1 MKKKV
6 LTTTIATGLMAAG
19 VLTTQNPASAKADT
33 VPTGDNA
40 TSTNEVATQKSDAKT
55 IAQDNVNT
63 AQTNL
68 DKAKADTQNASD
80 SLQQAKVNETTSQK
94 AVDEQTGKVSDAQNN
109 VDKAQADV
117 TTAQNGLTAAQENAK
132 NATETNIQAAKDNV
146 ATQEQNVATAQ
157 DQAKQANDA
166 VTEQAN
172 KVADAQSNVDKA
184 QADVTT
190 AQNNVNAAQ
199 KTVDDAKAA
208 MDPANVQA
216 TVDAAN
222 KAEAQVNQDKQDVA
236 TAQNNLENAKAADA
250 TRQTNINNTK
260 KAVNTAQANVDFST
274 KQAQEMKDQ
283 LAGFQNLQTNAQKVV
298 NDLVSQN
305 SLPTFNFTNDQLN
318 LTKSLVEDLNHIITT
333 QSYGSNAADQSKYF
347 SAWKDS
353 MTIPGDSI
361 SDSELDNKFNSW
373 KDTNP
378 NDINEKID
386 MTNITSEQVQ
396 ELSLF
401 TAALLNQ
408 IRQQLG
414 IIEYTGTAKV
424 TVGTVDLALQVAQLS
439 SQKNAGWGHYIYA
452 LKQATY
458 DHGLS
463 SEPATDKDDY
473 TSGINFYGESAQ
485 SGTTNLSMT
494 MARAKEL
501 IANAISGMLFFDGY
515 SDMGHTVAILGLYNI
530 SKEYS
535 LGDRSEVLGVSLSS
549 PIKEKDNDFLAD
561 YTLHILEYDKFS
573 VDLNNRVH
581 KLNYSAEEDAKQ
593 VATKMAVEIANPYN
607 SEEHAKLLQEAQSNL
622 TVANEKLAQA
632 KKANDEAQAILTKN
646 ESLLKVANN
655 NLAKAQNVPVQTAT
669 AQKALT
675 DIQNKLAA
683 DTKTNEDA
691 QAKKEAALGDEAA
704 KQKVLDQANAN
715 LATAQKA
722 LTDAQAKQ
730 KAAENNLSAEK
741 AKLAS
746 LQQVSNAKT
755 QDVKAAQ
762 VALDDAKNK
771 LAALENA
778 PLLVK
783 AAEDKL
789 AAAQKALD
797 PVENVLVSEK
807 AKLSALKQ
815 DLADAQADVTT
826 AQKNYDEK
834 LAIQTKAQTDLDNAK
849 KVLQAIYDREAL
861 EAQIAAQEKAREEA
875 EKKAAEE
882 KAQAEK
888 NGYHV
893 DGNKVVDENGNQ
905 VSNWTVKN
913 GQIIDNKG
921 KVVSGLT
928 INKAGA
934 VVNKIGQQINS
945 KNVVD
950 NLQANKRTQAPVV
963 QSKVAGKTYVS
974 TVVAPEKAKANAL
987 PQTGEKESKTTLVGA
1002 ILVGLGS
1009 LVGLFGLGRKK
1020 EY

>member
-80 SLQQAKVNETTSQK
+80 SLQQAKVNETTAQK

-132 NATETNIQAAKDNV
+132 NATEANIQAAKDNV

-157 DQAKQANDA
+157 DQARQANDA

-172 KVADAQSNVDKA
+172 KVADAQKA
-184 QADVTT
+184 VNDAQNNTSA
-190 AQNNVNAAQ
+190 AQNNVNTAQ

-222 KAEAQVNQDKQDVA
+222 KAEAQVNQDKQNVA
-236 TAQNNLENAKAADA
+236 TAQTNLENAKTADA
-250 TRQTNINNTK
+250 TRQTNIDNAQ

-283 LAGFQNLQTNAQKVV
+283 LNKYQGIKDAAQKAVDGLNDKLANV
-298 NDLVSQN
+298 NTITISDVEAYKKAFNDWYTGSRRGENWTEEDKNFLNDFMN
-305 SLPTFNFTNDQLN
+305 SNTY
-318 LTKSLVEDLNHIITT
+318 K
-333 QSYGSNAADQSKYF
+333 GNAAD
-347 SAWKDS
+347 KDVVV
-353 MTIPGDSI
+353 
-361 SDSELDNKFNSW
+361 
-373 KDTNP
+373 
-378 NDINEKID
+378 DINHLTADQIK
-386 MTNITSEQVQ
+386 

-401 TAALLNQ
+401 SADLLNQ
-408 IRQQLG
+408 VRNQLG
-414 IIEYTGTAKV
+414 LPKVIVTEGSLKLAKDVTDNYVSDNWDKFDHDVDGISRAAEENGLLSGGNFYEDAIFSSDFSEASTMDDLKSILYTGIV
-424 TVGTVDLALQVAQLS
+424 TMIGGSGDEMLHA
-439 SQKNAGWGHYIYA
+439 AG
-452 LKQATY
+452 L
-458 DHGLS
+458 
-463 SEPATDKDDY
+463 
-473 TSGINFYGESAQ
+473 
-485 SGTTNLSMT
+485 
-494 MARAKEL
+494 
-501 IANAISGMLFFDGY
+501 
-515 SDMGHTVAILGLYNI
+515 
-530 SKEYS
+530 
-535 LGDRSEVLGVSLSS
+535 LGVDFGDDISTGKEQYFSAGTS
-549 PIKEKDNDFLAD
+549 MFPIKEDQMWITKMGHFFNVSKDYIRDSA
-561 YTLHILEYDKFS
+561 KFS
-573 VDLNNRVH
+573 TTEVPGTSTEDLVTQ
-581 KLNYSAEEDAKQ
+581 LNTAK
-593 VATKMAVEIANPYN
+593 
-607 SEEHAKLLQEAQSNL
+607 AKLASATDALNKAKDADTQAQQILAKNKAELTTAQDNL
-622 TVANEKLAQA
+622 T
-632 KKANDEAQAILTKN
+632 
-646 ESLLKVANN
+646 
-655 NLAKAQNVPVQTAT
+655 KAQNVPVQTAT

-675 DIQNKLAA
+675 DAQNKLAA
-683 DTKTNEDA
+683 DTKINEDA
-691 QAKKEAALGDEAA
+691 QAKKAAALGDEAA

-715 LATAQKA
+715 LVTAQKA
-722 LTDAQAKQ
+722 LTDAQNKQ
-730 KAAENNLSAEK
+730 KEAENNLSAEK

-746 LQQVSNAKT
+746 LQQVANEKA
-755 QDVKAAQ
+755 QAVKDAQ
-762 VALDDAKNK
+762 ATLDDAKNK

-797 PVENVLVSEK
+797 PLENTLVSEN

-815 DLADAQADVTT
+815 DLADAQVAVDQ
-826 AQKNYDEK
+826 AQKNYNEK
-834 LAIQTKAQTDLDNAK
+834 LATQTKAQTDLDNAK

-934 VVNKIGQQINS
+934 VVNKTGQQINS

-987 PQTGEKESKTTLVGA
+987 PQTGEKQSKTTLVGA

>member
-1 MKKKV
+1 MKNKV

-19 VLTTQNPASAKADT
+19 VLTTQNPANAKADT
-33 VPTGDNA
+33 VPTGGN
-40 TSTNEVATQKSDAKT
+40 TSTNEVATQESDAKT
-55 IAQDNVNT
+55 IAQNNVNT

-68 DKAKADTQNASD
+68 DKTKADTQSADD
-80 SLQQAKVNETTSQK
+80 SLQQAKANEAAAQK
-94 AVDEQTGKVSDAQNN
+94 AVDEQANKVSDAQSN
-109 VDKAQADV
+109 VDKAQNNV
-117 TTAQNGLTAAQENAK
+117 NTAQNELTTTQENAK

-146 ATQEQNVATAQ
+146 ATQEQNVVTAQ
-157 DQAKQANDA
+157 DQSKQANNA
-166 VTEQAN
+166 VTEQTS
-172 KVADAQSNVDKA
+172 KVSDAQQAVD
-184 QADVTT
+184 QAKNNTSV
-190 AQNNVNAAQ
+190 AQNNVNEAQ
-199 KTVDDAKAA
+199 KAVDGAKAA

-222 KAEAQVNQDKQDVA
+222 KAEAQVNKDKQDVA
-236 TAQNNLENAKAADA
+236 KAQTDLDNAIAADA
-250 TRQTNINNTK
+250 TRQTNIDNAQKT
-260 KAVNTAQANVDFST
+260 VDTAKSNVDFST
-274 KQAQEMKDQ
+274 KQAQEME
-283 LAGFQNLQTNAQKVV
+283 
-298 NDLVSQN
+298 
-305 SLPTFNFTNDQLN
+305 DQLN
-318 LTKSLVEDLNHIITT
+318 KYQGIKDAAQKEVDDLNDKLANVNTITINDVKAYKKAFNDWYT
-333 QSYGSNAADQSKYF
+333 GSKRGGNWTEEDKNFLNDFMSSNTYKGNAAD
-347 SAWKDS
+347 KD
-353 MTIPGDSI
+353 IVV
-361 SDSELDNKFNSW
+361 
-373 KDTNP
+373 
-378 NDINEKID
+378 DINHLTADQIK
-386 MTNITSEQVQ
+386 

-401 TAALLNQ
+401 SADLLNQ
-408 IRQQLG
+408 VRNQLG
-414 IIEYTGTAKV
+414 LPKVIVTEGSLKLAKDV
-424 TVGTVDLALQVAQLS
+424 TDNYVSDNWD
-439 SQKNAGWGHYIYA
+439 K
-452 LKQATY
+452 Y
-458 DHGLS
+458 DHDVEGISRAAKENGLL
-463 SEPATDKDDY
+463 T
-473 TSGINFYGESAQ
+473 GGNFYEDAIFSSAF
-485 SGTTNLSMT
+485 SEKSTMDDLKNILFTGIVSMIGGYGD
-494 MARAKEL
+494 E
-501 IANAISGMLFFDGY
+501 ML
-515 SDMGHTVAILGLYNI
+515 HAAGL
-530 SKEYS
+530 
-535 LGDRSEVLGVSLSS
+535 LGVNFGDDINTGKEQYFSAGTSMF
-549 PIKEKDNDFLAD
+549 PIKEDQMWVTKMGHFFNVSKDYINDSA
-561 YTLHILEYDKFS
+561 KFS
-573 VDLNNRVH
+573 TIEVPGTSTEDLVTQ
-581 KLNYSAEEDAKQ
+581 LNTAK
-593 VATKMAVEIANPYN
+593 
-607 SEEHAKLLQEAQSNL
+607 AKLSSAIDAFNKAKDANTQAQQILAKNKAELTTAQDNL
-622 TVANEKLAQA
+622 T
-632 KKANDEAQAILTKN
+632 
-646 ESLLKVANN
+646 
-655 NLAKAQNVPVQTAT
+655 KAQNVPVQTET
-669 AQKALT
+669 AQKSLT
-675 DIQNKLAA
+675 DAQNKLAA
-683 DTKTNEDA
+683 DTKINEDA
-691 QAKKEAALGDEAA
+691 QAKQKAALGDETA

-715 LATAQKA
+715 LTTAQKA

-746 LQQVSNAKT
+746 LQQVANEKT

-815 DLADAQADVTT
+815 DLTDAQADVAT

-834 LAIQTKAQTDLDNAK
+834 LAIQTKAQTDLDNTK

-934 VVNKIGQQINS
+934 VVNEAGQQINS

-950 NLQANKRTQAPVV
+950 NLQAKRTQAPVG

-974 TVVAPEKAKANAL
+974 TVVVPEKAEVNTL

>member
-1 MKKKV
+1 MKNKV

-19 VLTTQNPASAKADT
+19 VLTTQNPANAKADT
-33 VPTGDNA
+33 VPTGGN
-40 TSTNEVATQKSDAKT
+40 TSTNEVATQESDAKT
-55 IAQDNVNT
+55 IAQNNVNT

-68 DKAKADTQNASD
+68 DKTKADTQSADD
-80 SLQQAKVNETTSQK
+80 SLQQAKANEAAAQK
-94 AVDEQTGKVSDAQNN
+94 AVDEQANKVSDAQSN
-109 VDKAQADV
+109 VDKAQNNV
-117 TTAQNGLTAAQENAK
+117 NTAQNELTTAQENAK

-146 ATQEQNVATAQ
+146 ATQEQNVVTAQ
-157 DQAKQANDA
+157 DQSKQANNA
-166 VTEQAN
+166 VTEQTS
-172 KVADAQSNVDKA
+172 KVSDAQQAVDQAKNNTFVA
-184 QADVTT
+184 QI
-190 AQNNVNAAQ
+190 NVNEAQ
-199 KTVDDAKAA
+199 KAVDGAKAA

-222 KAEAQVNQDKQDVA
+222 KAEAQVNKDKQDVA
-236 TAQNNLENAKAADA
+236 KAQTDLDNAIAADA
-250 TRQTNINNTK
+250 TRQTNIDNAQKT
-260 KAVNTAQANVDFST
+260 VDTAKSNVDFST
-274 KQAQEMKDQ
+274 KQAQEME
-283 LAGFQNLQTNAQKVV
+283 
-298 NDLVSQN
+298 
-305 SLPTFNFTNDQLN
+305 DQLN
-318 LTKSLVEDLNHIITT
+318 KYQGIKDAAQKEVDDLNDKLANVNTITINDVKAYKKAFNDWYT
-333 QSYGSNAADQSKYF
+333 GSKRGVNWTEEDKNFLNDFMSSNTYKGNAAD
-347 SAWKDS
+347 KD
-353 MTIPGDSI
+353 IVV
-361 SDSELDNKFNSW
+361 
-373 KDTNP
+373 
-378 NDINEKID
+378 DINHLTADQIK
-386 MTNITSEQVQ
+386 

-401 TAALLNQ
+401 SADLLNQ
-408 IRQQLG
+408 VRNQLG
-414 IIEYTGTAKV
+414 LPKVIVTEGSLKLAKDV
-424 TVGTVDLALQVAQLS
+424 TDNYVSDNWD
-439 SQKNAGWGHYIYA
+439 K
-452 LKQATY
+452 Y
-458 DHGLS
+458 DHDVEGISRAAKENGLL
-463 SEPATDKDDY
+463 T
-473 TSGINFYGESAQ
+473 GGNFYEDAIFSSAF
-485 SGTTNLSMT
+485 SEKSTMDDLKNILFTGIVSMIGGYGD
-494 MARAKEL
+494 E
-501 IANAISGMLFFDGY
+501 ML
-515 SDMGHTVAILGLYNI
+515 HAAGL
-530 SKEYS
+530 
-535 LGDRSEVLGVSLSS
+535 LGVNFGDDINTGKEQYFSAGTSMF
-549 PIKEKDNDFLAD
+549 PIKEDQMWVTKMGHFFNVSKDYINDSA
-561 YTLHILEYDKFS
+561 KFS
-573 VDLNNRVH
+573 TTEVPGTSTEDLVTQ
-581 KLNYSAEEDAKQ
+581 LNTAK
-593 VATKMAVEIANPYN
+593 
-607 SEEHAKLLQEAQSNL
+607 AKLSSAIDAFNKAKDANTQAQQILAKNKAELTTAQDNL
-622 TVANEKLAQA
+622 T
-632 KKANDEAQAILTKN
+632 
-646 ESLLKVANN
+646 
-655 NLAKAQNVPVQTAT
+655 KAQNVPVQTET
-669 AQKALT
+669 AQKSLT
-675 DIQNKLAA
+675 DAQNKLAA
-683 DTKTNEDA
+683 DTKINEDA
-691 QAKKEAALGDEAA
+691 QAKQKAALGDETA

-746 LQQVSNAKT
+746 LQQVANEKT

-815 DLADAQADVTT
+815 DLTDAQADVAT

-834 LAIQTKAQTDLDNAK
+834 LAIQTKAQTDLDNTK

-934 VVNKIGQQINS
+934 VVNEAGQQINS

-950 NLQANKRTQAPVV
+950 NLQAKRTQAPVG

-974 TVVAPEKAKANAL
+974 TVVVPEKAEVNTL

>member
-1 MKKKV
+1 MKNKV

-19 VLTTQNPASAKADT
+19 VLTTQNPANAKADT
-33 VPTGDNA
+33 VPTGGN
-40 TSTNEVATQKSDAKT
+40 TSTNEVATQESDAKT
-55 IAQDNVNT
+55 IAQNNVNT

-68 DKAKADTQNASD
+68 DKTKADTQSADD
-80 SLQQAKVNETTSQK
+80 SLQQAKANEAAAQK
-94 AVDEQTGKVSDAQNN
+94 AVDEQANKVSDAQSN
-109 VDKAQADV
+109 VDKAQNNV
-117 TTAQNGLTAAQENAK
+117 NTAQNELTTAQENAK

-146 ATQEQNVATAQ
+146 ATQEQNVVTAQ
-157 DQAKQANDA
+157 DQSKQANNA
-166 VTEQAN
+166 VTEQTS
-172 KVADAQSNVDKA
+172 KVSDAQQAVDQAKNNTFVA
-184 QADVTT
+184 QI
-190 AQNNVNAAQ
+190 NVNEAQ
-199 KTVDDAKAA
+199 KAVDGAKAA

-222 KAEAQVNQDKQDVA
+222 KAEAQVNKDKQDVA
-236 TAQNNLENAKAADA
+236 KAQTDLDNAIAADA
-250 TRQTNINNTK
+250 TRQTNIDNAQKT
-260 KAVNTAQANVDFST
+260 VDTAKSNVDFST
-274 KQAQEMKDQ
+274 KQAQEME
-283 LAGFQNLQTNAQKVV
+283 
-298 NDLVSQN
+298 
-305 SLPTFNFTNDQLN
+305 DQLN
-318 LTKSLVEDLNHIITT
+318 KYQGIKDAAQKEVDDLNDKLANVNTITINDVKAYKKAFNDWYT
-333 QSYGSNAADQSKYF
+333 GSKRGVNWTEEDKNFLNDFMSSNTYKGNAAD
-347 SAWKDS
+347 KD
-353 MTIPGDSI
+353 IVV
-361 SDSELDNKFNSW
+361 
-373 KDTNP
+373 
-378 NDINEKID
+378 DINHLTADQIK
-386 MTNITSEQVQ
+386 

-401 TAALLNQ
+401 SADLLNQ
-408 IRQQLG
+408 VRNQLG
-414 IIEYTGTAKV
+414 LPKVIVTEGSLKLAKDV
-424 TVGTVDLALQVAQLS
+424 TDNYVSDNWD
-439 SQKNAGWGHYIYA
+439 K
-452 LKQATY
+452 Y
-458 DHGLS
+458 DHDVEGISRAAKENGLL
-463 SEPATDKDDY
+463 T
-473 TSGINFYGESAQ
+473 GGNFYEDAIFSSAF
-485 SGTTNLSMT
+485 SEKSTMDDLKNILFTGIVSMIGGYGD
-494 MARAKEL
+494 E
-501 IANAISGMLFFDGY
+501 ML
-515 SDMGHTVAILGLYNI
+515 HAAGL
-530 SKEYS
+530 
-535 LGDRSEVLGVSLSS
+535 LGVNFGDDINTGKEQYFSAGTSMF
-549 PIKEKDNDFLAD
+549 PIKEDQMWVTKMGHFFNVSKDYINDSA
-561 YTLHILEYDKFS
+561 KFS
-573 VDLNNRVH
+573 TTEVPGTSTEDLVTQ
-581 KLNYSAEEDAKQ
+581 LNTAK
-593 VATKMAVEIANPYN
+593 
-607 SEEHAKLLQEAQSNL
+607 AKLSSAIDAFNKAKDANTQAQQILAKNKAELTTAQDNL
-622 TVANEKLAQA
+622 T
-632 KKANDEAQAILTKN
+632 
-646 ESLLKVANN
+646 
-655 NLAKAQNVPVQTAT
+655 KAQNVPVQTET
-669 AQKALT
+669 AQKSLT
-675 DIQNKLAA
+675 DAQNKLAA
-683 DTKTNEDA
+683 DTKINEDA
-691 QAKKEAALGDEAA
+691 QAKQKAALGDETA

-746 LQQVSNAKT
+746 LQQVANEKT

-797 PVENVLVSEK
+797 PVENVLVSKK

-815 DLADAQADVTT
+815 DLTDAQADVAT

-834 LAIQTKAQTDLDNAK
+834 LAIQTKAQTDLDNTK

-934 VVNKIGQQINS
+934 VVNKAGQQINS

-950 NLQANKRTQAPVV
+950 NLQAKRTQAPVG

-974 TVVAPEKAKANAL
+974 TVVVPEKAEVNTL

>member
-1 MKKKV
+1 MLNQVRNQLGLPKV
-6 LTTTIATGLMAAG
+6 IVTEGSLKLAKDVTDNYVSDNWDKFDHDVDGISRAAEENGLLSGGNFYEDAIFSSDFSEASTMDDLKSILYTGIVTMIGGSGDEMLHAAGLLGVDFGDDISTGKEQYFSAGTSMFPIKEDQMWITKMGHFFNVSKDYIRDSAKFSTTEVPGTSTEDLVAQLNTTKTKLASATDALNKAKDADTQAQQILAKNKVELTT
-19 VLTTQNPASAKADT
+19 
-33 VPTGDNA
+33 
-40 TSTNEVATQKSDAKT
+40 
-55 IAQDNVNT
+55 AQDN
-63 AQTNL
+63 
-68 DKAKADTQNASD
+68 
-80 SLQQAKVNETTSQK
+80 
-94 AVDEQTGKVSDAQNN
+94 
-109 VDKAQADV
+109 
-117 TTAQNGLTAAQENAK
+117 LT
-132 NATETNIQAAKDNV
+132 
-146 ATQEQNVATAQ
+146 
-157 DQAKQANDA
+157 
-166 VTEQAN
+166 
-172 KVADAQSNVDKA
+172 
-184 QADVTT
+184 
-190 AQNNVNAAQ
+190 
-199 KTVDDAKAA
+199 
-208 MDPANVQA
+208 
-216 TVDAAN
+216 
-222 KAEAQVNQDKQDVA
+222 
-236 TAQNNLENAKAADA
+236 
-250 TRQTNINNTK
+250 
-260 KAVNTAQANVDFST
+260 
-274 KQAQEMKDQ
+274 
-283 LAGFQNLQTNAQKVV
+283 
-298 NDLVSQN
+298 
-305 SLPTFNFTNDQLN
+305 
-318 LTKSLVEDLNHIITT
+318 
-333 QSYGSNAADQSKYF
+333 
-347 SAWKDS
+347 
-353 MTIPGDSI
+353 
-361 SDSELDNKFNSW
+361 
-373 KDTNP
+373 
-378 NDINEKID
+378 
-386 MTNITSEQVQ
+386 
-396 ELSLF
+396 
-401 TAALLNQ
+401 
-408 IRQQLG
+408 
-414 IIEYTGTAKV
+414 
-424 TVGTVDLALQVAQLS
+424 
-439 SQKNAGWGHYIYA
+439 
-452 LKQATY
+452 
-458 DHGLS
+458 
-463 SEPATDKDDY
+463 
-473 TSGINFYGESAQ
+473 
-485 SGTTNLSMT
+485 
-494 MARAKEL
+494 
-501 IANAISGMLFFDGY
+501 
-515 SDMGHTVAILGLYNI
+515 
-530 SKEYS
+530 
-535 LGDRSEVLGVSLSS
+535 
-549 PIKEKDNDFLAD
+549 
-561 YTLHILEYDKFS
+561 
-573 VDLNNRVH
+573 
-581 KLNYSAEEDAKQ
+581 
-593 VATKMAVEIANPYN
+593 
-607 SEEHAKLLQEAQSNL
+607 
-622 TVANEKLAQA
+622 
-632 KKANDEAQAILTKN
+632 
-646 ESLLKVANN
+646 
-655 NLAKAQNVPVQTAT
+655 KAQNVPVQTET

-675 DIQNKLAA
+675 DAQNKLAT
-683 DTKTNEDA
+683 DTKINVDA

-741 AKLAS
+741 VKLAS
-746 LQQVSNAKT
+746 LQQVANEKT
-755 QDVKAAQ
+755 QDVKTAQ

-934 VVNKIGQQINS
+934 VVNKTGQQINS

>member
-19 VLTTQNPASAKADT
+19 VLTTQNPASAKADI

-80 SLQQAKVNETTSQK
+80 SLQKAKANETTAQK
-94 AVDEQTGKVSDAQNN
+94 AVDEQANKVADAQSN

-117 TTAQNGLTAAQENAK
+117 TTAQNELTTAQENAK

-184 QADVTT
+184 QADVTA

-250 TRQTNINNTK
+250 TRQTNIDNAK

-283 LAGFQNLQTNAQKVV
+283 LNKYQGIKDAAQKEVDGLNDKLANV
-298 NDLVSQN
+298 NTITISDVEAYKKAFNDWYTGSKRGENWTEEDKNFLNDFMN
-305 SLPTFNFTNDQLN
+305 SNTY
-318 LTKSLVEDLNHIITT
+318 K
-333 QSYGSNAADQSKYF
+333 GNAADKNI
-347 SAWKDS
+347 
-353 MTIPGDSI
+353 TV
-361 SDSELDNKFNSW
+361 
-373 KDTNP
+373 
-378 NDINEKID
+378 DINHLTADQIK
-386 MTNITSEQVQ
+386 

-401 TAALLNQ
+401 SADLLNQ
-408 IRQQLG
+408 VRNQLG
-414 IIEYTGTAKV
+414 LPKVIVTEGSLKLAKDVTDNYVSDNWDKFDHDVDGISRAAEENGLLSGGNFYEDAIFSSDFSEASTMDDLKSILYTGIV
-424 TVGTVDLALQVAQLS
+424 TMIGGSGDEMLHA
-439 SQKNAGWGHYIYA
+439 AG
-452 LKQATY
+452 L
-458 DHGLS
+458 
-463 SEPATDKDDY
+463 
-473 TSGINFYGESAQ
+473 
-485 SGTTNLSMT
+485 
-494 MARAKEL
+494 
-501 IANAISGMLFFDGY
+501 
-515 SDMGHTVAILGLYNI
+515 
-530 SKEYS
+530 
-535 LGDRSEVLGVSLSS
+535 LGVDFGDDISTGKEQYFSAGTS
-549 PIKEKDNDFLAD
+549 MFPIKEDQMWITKMGHFFNVSKDYIRDSA
-561 YTLHILEYDKFS
+561 KFS
-573 VDLNNRVH
+573 TTEVPGTSTEDLVTQ
-581 KLNYSAEEDAKQ
+581 LNT
-593 VATKMAVEIANPYN
+593 TK
-607 SEEHAKLLQEAQSNL
+607 AKLASATDALNKAKDADTQAQQILAKNKAELITAQDNL
-622 TVANEKLAQA
+622 T
-632 KKANDEAQAILTKN
+632 
-646 ESLLKVANN
+646 
-655 NLAKAQNVPVQTAT
+655 KAQNVPVQAAT
-669 AQKALT
+669 AQKVLT
-675 DIQNKLAA
+675 DAQNKLAT
-683 DTKTNEDA
+683 DTKINEDA

-741 AKLAS
+741 VKLAS
-746 LQQVSNAKT
+746 LQQVANEKT
-755 QDVKAAQ
+755 QDVKTAQ

-789 AAAQKALD
+789 AAAQKVLD

-815 DLADAQADVTT
+815 DLADAQADVTA

-934 VVNKIGQQINS
+934 VVNKTGQQINS

-974 TVVAPEKAKANAL
+974 TVVVPEKAKANAL

>member
-6 LTTTIATGLMAAG
+6 LTTTIATGLIAAG

-33 VPTGDNA
+33 VPTGDND

-80 SLQQAKVNETTSQK
+80 SLQQAKVNETTAQK

-132 NATETNIQAAKDNV
+132 NATEANIQAAKDNV

-157 DQAKQANDA
+157 DQARQANDA

-172 KVADAQSNVDKA
+172 KVADAQKAVNDAQKNTSAA

-190 AQNNVNAAQ
+190 AQ
-199 KTVDDAKAA
+199 KTVDDTKAA

-222 KAEAQVNQDKQDVA
+222 KAEAQVNQDKQNVA
-236 TAQNNLENAKAADA
+236 TAQNNLDNAKAADA
-250 TRQTNINNTK
+250 TRQTNIDNAQ

-283 LAGFQNLQTNAQKVV
+283 FNKYQGIKDAAQKEVDGLNDKLSNV
-298 NDLVSQN
+298 NTITISDVEAYKKAFNDWYTGSKRGENWTEEDKNFLNDFMN
-305 SLPTFNFTNDQLN
+305 SNTY
-318 LTKSLVEDLNHIITT
+318 K
-333 QSYGSNAADQSKYF
+333 GNAADKNI
-347 SAWKDS
+347 
-353 MTIPGDSI
+353 TV
-361 SDSELDNKFNSW
+361 
-373 KDTNP
+373 
-378 NDINEKID
+378 DINHLTADQIK
-386 MTNITSEQVQ
+386 

-401 TAALLNQ
+401 SADLLNQ
-408 IRQQLG
+408 VRNQLG
-414 IIEYTGTAKV
+414 LPKVIVTEGSLKLAKDVTDNYVSDNWDKFDHDVDGISRAAAENGLLSGGNFYEDAIFSSDFSEASTMDDLKSILYTGIV
-424 TVGTVDLALQVAQLS
+424 TMIGGSGDEMLHA
-439 SQKNAGWGHYIYA
+439 AG
-452 LKQATY
+452 L
-458 DHGLS
+458 
-463 SEPATDKDDY
+463 
-473 TSGINFYGESAQ
+473 
-485 SGTTNLSMT
+485 
-494 MARAKEL
+494 
-501 IANAISGMLFFDGY
+501 
-515 SDMGHTVAILGLYNI
+515 
-530 SKEYS
+530 
-535 LGDRSEVLGVSLSS
+535 LGVDFGDDISTGKEQYFSAGTS
-549 PIKEKDNDFLAD
+549 MFPIKEDQMWITKMGHFFNVSKDYIRDSA
-561 YTLHILEYDKFS
+561 KFS
-573 VDLNNRVH
+573 TTEVPGTSTEDLVTQ
-581 KLNYSAEEDAKQ
+581 LNTAK
-593 VATKMAVEIANPYN
+593 
-607 SEEHAKLLQEAQSNL
+607 AKLASATDALNKAKDADTQAQQILAKNKVELTTAQDNL
-622 TVANEKLAQA
+622 T
-632 KKANDEAQAILTKN
+632 
-646 ESLLKVANN
+646 
-655 NLAKAQNVPVQTAT
+655 KAQNVPVQTAT
-669 AQKALT
+669 AQRALA
-675 DIQNKLAA
+675 DAQNKLAA
-683 DTKTNEDA
+683 DTKINEDA

-715 LATAQKA
+715 LVTAQKA
-722 LTDAQAKQ
+722 LTDAQNKQ
-730 KAAENNLSAEK
+730 KEAENTLSAEK
-741 AKLAS
+741 SKLAS
-746 LQQVSNAKT
+746 LQQVANEKEQA
-755 QDVKAAQ
+755 VKDAQ
-762 VALDDAKNK
+762 ATLDDAKNK
-771 LAALENA
+771 LEALENA

-789 AAAQKALD
+789 AAAQKILD
-797 PVENVLVSEK
+797 PLENTLVSEN

-815 DLADAQADVTT
+815 DLADAQAAVDQ

-834 LAIQTKAQTDLDNAK
+834 SAIQTKAQTDLDNAK

-934 VVNKIGQQINS
+934 VVNKAGQQINS

-950 NLQANKRTQAPVV
+950 NLQAKRTQAPVV
-963 QSKVAGKTYVS
+963 QAKVAGKTFVS
-974 TVVAPEKAKANAL
+974 TVVVPEKAKENAL
-987 PQTGEKESKTTLVGA
+987 PQTGEKENKVTLVGA

>member
-1 MKKKV
+1 MKNKV

-19 VLTTQNPASAKADT
+19 VLTTQNPANAKADT
-33 VPTGDNA
+33 VPTGGN
-40 TSTNEVATQKSDAKT
+40 TSTNEVATQESDAKT
-55 IAQDNVNT
+55 IAQNNVNT

-68 DKAKADTQNASD
+68 DKTKADTQSADD
-80 SLQQAKVNETTSQK
+80 SLQQAKANEAAAQK
-94 AVDEQTGKVSDAQNN
+94 AVDEQANKVSDAQSN
-109 VDKAQADV
+109 VDKAQNNV
-117 TTAQNGLTAAQENAK
+117 NTAQNELTTAQENAK

-146 ATQEQNVATAQ
+146 ATQEQNVVTAQ
-157 DQAKQANDA
+157 DQSKQANNA
-166 VTEQAN
+166 VTEQTS
-172 KVADAQSNVDKA
+172 KVSDAQQAVDQAKNNTFVA
-184 QADVTT
+184 QI
-190 AQNNVNAAQ
+190 NVNEAQ
-199 KTVDDAKAA
+199 KAVDGAKAA

-222 KAEAQVNQDKQDVA
+222 KAEAQVNKDKQDVA
-236 TAQNNLENAKAADA
+236 KAQTDLDNAIAADA
-250 TRQTNINNTK
+250 TRQTNIDNAQKTVDTTK
-260 KAVNTAQANVDFST
+260 SNVDFST
-274 KQAQEMKDQ
+274 KQAQEME
-283 LAGFQNLQTNAQKVV
+283 
-298 NDLVSQN
+298 
-305 SLPTFNFTNDQLN
+305 DQLN
-318 LTKSLVEDLNHIITT
+318 KYQGIKDAAQKEVDDLNDKLANVNTITINDVKAYKKAFNDWYT
-333 QSYGSNAADQSKYF
+333 GSKRGVNWTEEDKNFLNDFMSSNTYKGNAAD
-347 SAWKDS
+347 KD
-353 MTIPGDSI
+353 IVV
-361 SDSELDNKFNSW
+361 
-373 KDTNP
+373 
-378 NDINEKID
+378 DINHLTADQIK
-386 MTNITSEQVQ
+386 

-401 TAALLNQ
+401 SADLLNQ
-408 IRQQLG
+408 VRNQLG
-414 IIEYTGTAKV
+414 LPKVIVTEGSLKLAKDV
-424 TVGTVDLALQVAQLS
+424 TDNYVSDNWD
-439 SQKNAGWGHYIYA
+439 K
-452 LKQATY
+452 Y
-458 DHGLS
+458 DHDVEGISRAAKENGLL
-463 SEPATDKDDY
+463 T
-473 TSGINFYGESAQ
+473 GGNFYEDAIFSSAF
-485 SGTTNLSMT
+485 SEKSTMDDLKNILFTGIVSMIGGYGD
-494 MARAKEL
+494 E
-501 IANAISGMLFFDGY
+501 ML
-515 SDMGHTVAILGLYNI
+515 HAAGL
-530 SKEYS
+530 
-535 LGDRSEVLGVSLSS
+535 LGVNFGDDINTGKEQYFSAGTSMF
-549 PIKEKDNDFLAD
+549 PIKEDQMWVTKMGHFFNVSKDYINDSA
-561 YTLHILEYDKFS
+561 KFS
-573 VDLNNRVH
+573 TTEVPGTSTEDLVTQ
-581 KLNYSAEEDAKQ
+581 LNTAK
-593 VATKMAVEIANPYN
+593 
-607 SEEHAKLLQEAQSNL
+607 AKLSSAIDAFNKAKDANTQAQQILAKNKAELTTAQDNL
-622 TVANEKLAQA
+622 T
-632 KKANDEAQAILTKN
+632 
-646 ESLLKVANN
+646 
-655 NLAKAQNVPVQTAT
+655 KAQNVPVQTET
-669 AQKALT
+669 AQKSLT
-675 DIQNKLAA
+675 DAQNKLAA
-683 DTKTNEDA
+683 DTKINEDA
-691 QAKKEAALGDEAA
+691 QAKQKAALGDETA

-746 LQQVSNAKT
+746 LQQVANEKT

-815 DLADAQADVTT
+815 DLTDAQADVAT

-834 LAIQTKAQTDLDNAK
+834 LAIQTKAQTDLDNTK

-934 VVNKIGQQINS
+934 VVNEAGQQINS

-950 NLQANKRTQAPVV
+950 NLQAKRTQAPVG

-974 TVVAPEKAKANAL
+974 TVVVPEKAEVNTL

>member
-68 DKAKADTQNASD
+68 DKSKADTQNASD
-80 SLQQAKVNETTSQK
+80 SLQQAKVNETTAQK

-117 TTAQNGLTAAQENAK
+117 TTAQNGLTVAQENAK

-166 VTEQAN
+166 VTEQTN
-172 KVADAQSNVDKA
+172 KVADAQKA
-184 QADVTT
+184 VNDAQKNTSE

-199 KTVDDAKAA
+199 KTVYDAKAA
-208 MDPANVQA
+208 MNPANVQA

-222 KAEAQVNQDKQDVA
+222 KAEAQVNQDKQNVA

-250 TRQTNINNTK
+250 TRQTNIDNAQ
-260 KAVNTAQANVDFST
+260 KAVDTAQANVEFST

-283 LAGFQNLQTNAQKVV
+283 LNKYQGIKDAAQKEVDGLNDKLSNV
-298 NDLVSQN
+298 NIIELPKGYTKEAYRAWNEANYKKYIGTATAEDLQAIKNWEDITSQEVNNSYKHNKIDEDNKILNGDIHNLTQSQLEELATFTASLLNPLRKQIGSIPLEVSKGSVEIAQDVAKKYEQDN
-305 SLPTFNFTNDQLN
+305 WTAWGNVKDSTFKGHDINGLVEVANKYNFQDIGENLGGNALMYGSDNMDQLKEYTYVILVDMLLHDGDSNWGHARAALGLLNNADSYGGDDEQVDHAYIGVSFDNIPGALMGSQEHFNFMYTPYGYVLNEDNTARISTN
-318 LTKSLVEDLNHIITT
+318 E
-333 QSYGSNAADQSKYF
+333 
-347 SAWKDS
+347 
-353 MTIPGDSI
+353 
-361 SDSELDNKFNSW
+361 KFN
-373 KDTNP
+373 
-378 NDINEKID
+378 
-386 MTNITSEQVQ
+386 
-396 ELSLF
+396 
-401 TAALLNQ
+401 
-408 IRQQLG
+408 
-414 IIEYTGTAKV
+414 
-424 TVGTVDLALQVAQLS
+424 
-439 SQKNAGWGHYIYA
+439 
-452 LKQATY
+452 AT
-458 DHGLS
+458 
-463 SEPATDKDDY
+463 P
-473 TSGINFYGESAQ
+473 
-485 SGTTNLSMT
+485 
-494 MARAKEL
+494 
-501 IANAISGMLFFDGY
+501 
-515 SDMGHTVAILGLYNI
+515 VAIL
-530 SKEYS
+530 STE
-535 LGDRSEVLGVSLSS
+535 
-549 PIKEKDNDFLAD
+549 
-561 YTLHILEYDKFS
+561 
-573 VDLNNRVH
+573 DLVTQ
-581 KLNYSAEEDAKQ
+581 LNTAK
-593 VATKMAVEIANPYN
+593 
-607 SEEHAKLLQEAQSNL
+607 AKLASATDALNKAKDADTQAQ
-622 TVANEKLAQA
+622 Q
-632 KKANDEAQAILTKN
+632 ILTKN
-646 ESLLKVANN
+646 KAELTTAQD
-655 NLAKAQNVPVQTAT
+655 NLTKAQNVPVQTAT

-675 DIQNKLAA
+675 DAQNKLAA
-683 DTKTNEDA
+683 DTKINEDA
-691 QAKKEAALGDEAA
+691 QAKKEAALGDEAD
-704 KQKVLDQANAN
+704 KQKVLDQAKAN
-715 LATAQKA
+715 LSTAQKA

-730 KAAENNLSAEK
+730 KAAENSLSAEK

-746 LQQVSNAKT
+746 LQQVANEKT

-762 VALDDAKNK
+762 VALDDVKNK

-875 EKKAAEE
+875 EKKAAAE

-905 VSNWTVKN
+905 VANWTVKN

-934 VVNKIGQQINS
+934 VVNKTGQQINS

-950 NLQANKRTQAPVV
+950 NLQFKRTQAPVV

-974 TVVAPEKAKANAL
+974 TVVAPEKAKTNAL

>member
-1 MKKKV
+1 MKNKV

-19 VLTTQNPASAKADT
+19 VLTTQNPANAKADT
-33 VPTGDNA
+33 VPTGGN
-40 TSTNEVATQKSDAKT
+40 TSTNEVATQESDAKT
-55 IAQDNVNT
+55 IAQNNVNT

-68 DKAKADTQNASD
+68 DKTKADTQSADD
-80 SLQQAKVNETTSQK
+80 SLQQAKANEAAAQK
-94 AVDEQTGKVSDAQNN
+94 AVDEQANKVSDAQSN
-109 VDKAQADV
+109 VDKAQNNV
-117 TTAQNGLTAAQENAK
+117 NTAQNELTTAQENAK

-146 ATQEQNVATAQ
+146 ATQEQNVVTAQ
-157 DQAKQANDA
+157 DQSKQANNA
-166 VTEQAN
+166 VTEQTS
-172 KVADAQSNVDKA
+172 KVSDAQQAVD
-184 QADVTT
+184 QAKNNTSV
-190 AQNNVNAAQ
+190 AQNNVNEAQ
-199 KTVDDAKAA
+199 KAVDGAKAA

-222 KAEAQVNQDKQDVA
+222 KAEAQVNKDKQDVA
-236 TAQNNLENAKAADA
+236 KAQTDLDNAIAADA
-250 TRQTNINNTK
+250 TRQTNIDNAQKT
-260 KAVNTAQANVDFST
+260 VDTAKSNVDFST
-274 KQAQEMKDQ
+274 KQAQEME
-283 LAGFQNLQTNAQKVV
+283 
-298 NDLVSQN
+298 
-305 SLPTFNFTNDQLN
+305 DQLN
-318 LTKSLVEDLNHIITT
+318 KYQGIKDAAQKEVDDLNDKLANVNTITINDVKAYKKAFNDWYT
-333 QSYGSNAADQSKYF
+333 GSKRGGNWTEEDKNFLNDFMSSNTYKGNAAD
-347 SAWKDS
+347 KD
-353 MTIPGDSI
+353 IVV
-361 SDSELDNKFNSW
+361 
-373 KDTNP
+373 
-378 NDINEKID
+378 DINHLTADQIK
-386 MTNITSEQVQ
+386 

-401 TAALLNQ
+401 SADLLNQ
-408 IRQQLG
+408 VRNQLG
-414 IIEYTGTAKV
+414 LPKVIVTEGSLKLAKDV
-424 TVGTVDLALQVAQLS
+424 TDNYVSDNWD
-439 SQKNAGWGHYIYA
+439 K
-452 LKQATY
+452 Y
-458 DHGLS
+458 DHDVEGISRAAKENGLL
-463 SEPATDKDDY
+463 T
-473 TSGINFYGESAQ
+473 GGNFYEDAIFSSAF
-485 SGTTNLSMT
+485 SEKSTMDDLKNILFTGIVSMIGGYGD
-494 MARAKEL
+494 E
-501 IANAISGMLFFDGY
+501 ML
-515 SDMGHTVAILGLYNI
+515 HAAGL
-530 SKEYS
+530 
-535 LGDRSEVLGVSLSS
+535 LGVNFGDDINTGKEQYFSAGTSMF
-549 PIKEKDNDFLAD
+549 PIKEDQMWVTKMGHFFNVSKDYINDSA
-561 YTLHILEYDKFS
+561 KFS
-573 VDLNNRVH
+573 TTEVPGTSTENLVTQLNT
-581 KLNYSAEEDAKQ
+581 AK
-593 VATKMAVEIANPYN
+593 
-607 SEEHAKLLQEAQSNL
+607 AKLSSAIDAFNKAKDANTQAQQILAKNKAELTTAQDNL
-622 TVANEKLAQA
+622 T
-632 KKANDEAQAILTKN
+632 
-646 ESLLKVANN
+646 
-655 NLAKAQNVPVQTAT
+655 KAQNVPVQTET
-669 AQKALT
+669 AQKSLT
-675 DIQNKLAA
+675 DAQNKLAA
-683 DTKTNEDA
+683 DTKINEDA
-691 QAKKEAALGDEAA
+691 QAKQKAALGDETA

-746 LQQVSNAKT
+746 LQQVANEKT

-815 DLADAQADVTT
+815 DLTDAQADVAT

-834 LAIQTKAQTDLDNAK
+834 LAIQTKAQTDLDNTK

-934 VVNKIGQQINS
+934 VVNEAGQQINS

-950 NLQANKRTQAPVV
+950 NLQAKRTQAPVG

-974 TVVAPEKAKANAL
+974 TVVVPEKAEVNTL

>member
-1 MKKKV
+1 MKNKV

-33 VPTGDNA
+33 VPTGDNT
-40 TSTNEVATQKSDAKT
+40 TSNEVATQKSDAKT

-68 DKAKADTQNASD
+68 DKSKADTQNTSD
-80 SLQQAKVNETTSQK
+80 SLQQAKANETTAQK
-94 AVDEQTGKVSDAQNN
+94 AVDEQANKVSEAQNN

-117 TTAQNGLTAAQENAK
+117 TTAQNELIAAQENAK
-132 NATETNIQAAKDNV
+132 NATEANIQAAKDNV

-166 VTEQAN
+166 VTEQTN
-172 KVADAQSNVDKA
+172 KVADAQKVVNDAQNNTSSAQNNVDKA
-184 QADVTT
+184 QKA
-190 AQNNVNAAQ
+190 VN
-199 KTVDDAKAA
+199 DAKSA
-208 MDPANVQA
+208 MDPANVQS

-236 TAQNNLENAKAADA
+236 KAQTNLDNAKAADA
-250 TRQTNINNTK
+250 TRQTNIDNAQ
-260 KAVNTAQANVDFST
+260 KAVDTAKSNVDFST

-283 LAGFQNLQTNAQKVV
+283 LNKYQGIKDAAQKAVDGLNDKLANV
-298 NDLVSQN
+298 NTITISDVEAYKKAFNDWYTGSRRGENWTEEDKNFLNDFMN
-305 SLPTFNFTNDQLN
+305 SNTY
-318 LTKSLVEDLNHIITT
+318 K
-333 QSYGSNAADQSKYF
+333 GNAADKNI
-347 SAWKDS
+347 
-353 MTIPGDSI
+353 TV
-361 SDSELDNKFNSW
+361 
-373 KDTNP
+373 
-378 NDINEKID
+378 DINHLTADQIK
-386 MTNITSEQVQ
+386 

-401 TAALLNQ
+401 SADLLNQ
-408 IRQQLG
+408 VRNQLG
-414 IIEYTGTAKV
+414 LPKVIVTEGSLKLAKDVTDNYVSDNWDKFDHDVDGISRAAEENGLLSGGNFYEDAIFSSDFSEASTMDDLKSILYTGIV
-424 TVGTVDLALQVAQLS
+424 TMIGGSGDEMLHA
-439 SQKNAGWGHYIYA
+439 AG
-452 LKQATY
+452 L
-458 DHGLS
+458 
-463 SEPATDKDDY
+463 
-473 TSGINFYGESAQ
+473 
-485 SGTTNLSMT
+485 
-494 MARAKEL
+494 
-501 IANAISGMLFFDGY
+501 
-515 SDMGHTVAILGLYNI
+515 
-530 SKEYS
+530 
-535 LGDRSEVLGVSLSS
+535 LGVDFGDDISTGKEQYFSAGTS
-549 PIKEKDNDFLAD
+549 MFPIKEDQMWITKMGHFFNVSKDYIRDSA
-561 YTLHILEYDKFS
+561 KFS
-573 VDLNNRVH
+573 TTEVPGTSTEDLVTQ
-581 KLNYSAEEDAKQ
+581 LNTAK
-593 VATKMAVEIANPYN
+593 
-607 SEEHAKLLQEAQSNL
+607 AKLASATDALNKAKDADTQAQQILAKNKAELTTAQDNL
-622 TVANEKLAQA
+622 T
-632 KKANDEAQAILTKN
+632 
-646 ESLLKVANN
+646 
-655 NLAKAQNVPVQTAT
+655 KAQNVPVQTAT

-675 DIQNKLAA
+675 DAQNKLAA
-683 DTKTNEDA
+683 DTKINEDA
-691 QAKKEAALGDEAA
+691 QAKKAAALGDEAA

-715 LATAQKA
+715 LVTAQKA
-722 LTDAQAKQ
+722 LTDAQNKQ
-730 KAAENNLSAEK
+730 KEAENNLSAEK

-746 LQQVSNAKT
+746 LQQVANEKA
-755 QDVKAAQ
+755 QAVKDAQ
-762 VALDDAKNK
+762 ATLDDAKNK

-797 PVENVLVSEK
+797 PLENTLVSEN

-815 DLADAQADVTT
+815 DLADAQVAVDQ
-826 AQKNYDEK
+826 AQKNYNEK
-834 LAIQTKAQTDLDNAK
+834 LATQTKAQTDLDNAK

-934 VVNKIGQQINS
+934 VVNKTGQQINS

-987 PQTGEKESKTTLVGA
+987 PQTGEKQSKTTLVGA

>member
-33 VPTGDNA
+33 VPTGDNT
-40 TSTNEVATQKSDAKT
+40 TSTTNEVATQKSDAKT

-80 SLQQAKVNETTSQK
+80 SLQKAKANETTAQK
-94 AVDEQTGKVSDAQNN
+94 AVDEQTNKVADAQSNI
-109 VDKAQADV
+109 DKAQADV
-117 TTAQNGLTAAQENAK
+117 TTAQNELTAAQENAK

-166 VTEQAN
+166 VTEQTN
-172 KVADAQSNVDKA
+172 KVADAQSNIDKA

-236 TAQNNLENAKAADA
+236 TAQTNLENAKAADA
-250 TRQTNINNTK
+250 TRQTNIDNAQ

-283 LAGFQNLQTNAQKVV
+283 LNKYQGIKDAAQKEVDGLNDKLANV
-298 NDLVSQN
+298 NTITISDVEAYKKAFNDWYTGSKRGENWTEEDKNFLNDFMN
-305 SLPTFNFTNDQLN
+305 SNTY
-318 LTKSLVEDLNHIITT
+318 K
-333 QSYGSNAADQSKYF
+333 GNAADKNI
-347 SAWKDS
+347 
-353 MTIPGDSI
+353 TV
-361 SDSELDNKFNSW
+361 
-373 KDTNP
+373 
-378 NDINEKID
+378 DINHLTADQIK
-386 MTNITSEQVQ
+386 

-401 TAALLNQ
+401 SADLLNQ
-408 IRQQLG
+408 VRNQLG
-414 IIEYTGTAKV
+414 LPKVIVTEGSLKLAKDVTDNYVSDNWDKFDHDVDGISRAAEENGLLSGGNFYEDAIFSSDFSEASTMDDLKSILYTGIV
-424 TVGTVDLALQVAQLS
+424 TMIGGSGDEMLHA
-439 SQKNAGWGHYIYA
+439 AG
-452 LKQATY
+452 L
-458 DHGLS
+458 
-463 SEPATDKDDY
+463 
-473 TSGINFYGESAQ
+473 
-485 SGTTNLSMT
+485 
-494 MARAKEL
+494 
-501 IANAISGMLFFDGY
+501 
-515 SDMGHTVAILGLYNI
+515 
-530 SKEYS
+530 
-535 LGDRSEVLGVSLSS
+535 LGVDFGDDISTGKEQYFSAGTS
-549 PIKEKDNDFLAD
+549 MFPIKEDQMWITKMGHFFNVSKDYIRDSA
-561 YTLHILEYDKFS
+561 KFS
-573 VDLNNRVH
+573 TTEVPGTSTEDLVTQ
-581 KLNYSAEEDAKQ
+581 LNT
-593 VATKMAVEIANPYN
+593 TK
-607 SEEHAKLLQEAQSNL
+607 AKLASATDALNKAKDADTQAQQILAKNKAELITAQDNL
-622 TVANEKLAQA
+622 TK
-632 KKANDEAQAILTKN
+632 T
-646 ESLLKVANN
+646 
-655 NLAKAQNVPVQTAT
+655 QNVPVQTET

-675 DIQNKLAA
+675 DAQNKLAT
-683 DTKTNEDA
+683 DTKINEDA

-704 KQKVLDQANAN
+704 KRKVLDQANAN

-741 AKLAS
+741 VKLAS
-746 LQQVSNAKT
+746 LQQVANEKT
-755 QDVKAAQ
+755 QDVKTAQ
-762 VALDDAKNK
+762 VALDDVKNK

-778 PLLVK
+778 PLLLK

-789 AAAQKALD
+789 AAAQKVLD

-934 VVNKIGQQINS
+934 VVNKTGQQINS

-987 PQTGEKESKTTLVGA
+987 PQTGEKQSKTTLVGA

>member
-1 MKKKV
+1 MKNKV

-33 VPTGDNA
+33 VPTGDNT
-40 TSTNEVATQKSDAKT
+40 TSNEVATQKSDAKT

-68 DKAKADTQNASD
+68 DKSKADTQNTSD
-80 SLQQAKVNETTSQK
+80 SLQQAKANETTAQK
-94 AVDEQTGKVSDAQNN
+94 AVDEQANKVSEAQNN

-117 TTAQNGLTAAQENAK
+117 TTAQNELIAAQENAK
-132 NATETNIQAAKDNV
+132 NATEANIQAAKDNV

-166 VTEQAN
+166 VTEQTN
-172 KVADAQSNVDKA
+172 KVADAQKVVNDAQNNTSSAQNNVDKA
-184 QADVTT
+184 QKA
-190 AQNNVNAAQ
+190 VN
-199 KTVDDAKAA
+199 DAKSA
-208 MDPANVQA
+208 MDPANVQS

-236 TAQNNLENAKAADA
+236 KAQTNLDNAKAADA
-250 TRQTNINNTK
+250 TRQTNIDNAQ
-260 KAVNTAQANVDFST
+260 KAVDTAKSNVDFST

-283 LAGFQNLQTNAQKVV
+283 LNKYQGIKDAAQKEVDGLNDKLANV
-298 NDLVSQN
+298 NTITISDVEAYKKAFNDWYTGSRRGENWTEEDKNFLNDFMN
-305 SLPTFNFTNDQLN
+305 SNTY
-318 LTKSLVEDLNHIITT
+318 K
-333 QSYGSNAADQSKYF
+333 GNAAD
-347 SAWKDS
+347 KDVVV
-353 MTIPGDSI
+353 
-361 SDSELDNKFNSW
+361 
-373 KDTNP
+373 
-378 NDINEKID
+378 DINHLTADQIK
-386 MTNITSEQVQ
+386 

-401 TAALLNQ
+401 SADLLNQ
-408 IRQQLG
+408 VRNQLG
-414 IIEYTGTAKV
+414 LPKVIVTEGSLKLAKDVTDNYVSDNWDKFDHDVDGISRAAEENGLLSGGNFYEDAIFSSDFSEASTMDDLKSILYTGIV
-424 TVGTVDLALQVAQLS
+424 TMIGGSGDEMLHA
-439 SQKNAGWGHYIYA
+439 AG
-452 LKQATY
+452 L
-458 DHGLS
+458 
-463 SEPATDKDDY
+463 
-473 TSGINFYGESAQ
+473 
-485 SGTTNLSMT
+485 
-494 MARAKEL
+494 
-501 IANAISGMLFFDGY
+501 
-515 SDMGHTVAILGLYNI
+515 
-530 SKEYS
+530 
-535 LGDRSEVLGVSLSS
+535 LGVDFGDDISTGKEQYFSAGTS
-549 PIKEKDNDFLAD
+549 MFPIKEDQMWITKMGHFFNVSKDYIRDSA
-561 YTLHILEYDKFS
+561 KFS
-573 VDLNNRVH
+573 TTEVPGTSTEDLVTQ
-581 KLNYSAEEDAKQ
+581 LNTAK
-593 VATKMAVEIANPYN
+593 
-607 SEEHAKLLQEAQSNL
+607 AKLASATDALNKAKDADTQAQQILAKNKAELTTAQDNL
-622 TVANEKLAQA
+622 T
-632 KKANDEAQAILTKN
+632 
-646 ESLLKVANN
+646 
-655 NLAKAQNVPVQTAT
+655 KAQNVPVQTAT

-675 DIQNKLAA
+675 DAQNKLAA
-683 DTKTNEDA
+683 DTKINEDA
-691 QAKKEAALGDEAA
+691 QAKKAAALGDEAA

-715 LATAQKA
+715 LVTAQKA
-722 LTDAQAKQ
+722 LTDAQNKQ
-730 KAAENNLSAEK
+730 KEAENNLSAEK

-746 LQQVSNAKT
+746 LQQVANEKA
-755 QDVKAAQ
+755 QAVKDAQ
-762 VALDDAKNK
+762 ATLDDAKNK

-797 PVENVLVSEK
+797 PLENTLVSEN

-815 DLADAQADVTT
+815 DLADAQVAVDQ
-826 AQKNYDEK
+826 AQKNYNEK
-834 LAIQTKAQTDLDNAK
+834 LATQTKAQTDLDNAK

-934 VVNKIGQQINS
+934 VVNKTGQQINS

-987 PQTGEKESKTTLVGA
+987 PQTGEKQSKTTLVGA

>member
-1 MKKKV
+1 MDKYIDLHMHSKY
-6 LTTTIATGLMAAG
+6 
-19 VLTTQNPASAKADT
+19 
-33 VPTGDNA
+33 
-40 TSTNEVATQKSDAKT
+40 SD
-55 IAQDNVNT
+55 DG
-63 AQTNL
+63 
-68 DKAKADTQNASD
+68 
-80 SLQQAKVNETTSQK
+80 E
-94 AVDEQTGKVSDAQNN
+94 
-109 VDKAQADV
+109 
-117 TTAQNGLTAAQENAK
+117 
-132 NATETNIQAAKDNV
+132 
-146 ATQEQNVATAQ
+146 
-157 DQAKQANDA
+157 
-166 VTEQAN
+166 
-172 KVADAQSNVDKA
+172 
-184 QADVTT
+184 
-190 AQNNVNAAQ
+190 
-199 KTVDDAKAA
+199 
-208 MDPANVQA
+208 
-216 TVDAAN
+216 
-222 KAEAQVNQDKQDVA
+222 
-236 TAQNNLENAKAADA
+236 
-250 TRQTNINNTK
+250 
-260 KAVNTAQANVDFST
+260 
-274 KQAQEMKDQ
+274 
-283 LAGFQNLQTNAQKVV
+283 
-298 NDLVSQN
+298 
-305 SLPTFNFTNDQLN
+305 FTP
-318 LTKSLVEDLNHIITT
+318 SELVEMCH
-333 QSYGSNAADQSKYF
+333 
-347 SAWKDS
+347 
-353 MTIPGDSI
+353 
-361 SDSELDNKFNSW
+361 
-373 KDTNP
+373 
-378 NDINEKID
+378 
-386 MTNITSEQVQ
+386 
-396 ELSLF
+396 
-401 TAALLNQ
+401 
-408 IRQQLG
+408 R
-414 IIEYTGTAKV
+414 
-424 TVGTVDLALQVAQLS
+424 
-439 SQKNAGWGHYIYA
+439 
-452 LKQATY
+452 
-458 DHGLS
+458 
-463 SEPATDKDDY
+463 
-473 TSGINFYGESAQ
+473 SGIKI
-485 SGTTNLSMT
+485 
-494 MARAKEL
+494 MA
-501 IANAISGMLFFDGY
+501 IADHNSVKAI
-515 SDMGHTVAILGLYNI
+515 
-530 SKEYS
+530 
-535 LGDRSEVLGVSLSS
+535 
-549 PIKEKDNDFLAD
+549 
-561 YTLHILEYDKFS
+561 
-573 VDLNNRVH
+573 
-581 KLNYSAEEDAKQ
+581 
-593 VATKMAVEIANPYN
+593 
-607 SEEHAKLLQEAQSNL
+607 
-622 TVANEKLAQA
+622 
-632 KKANDEAQAILTKN
+632 DEA
-646 ESLLKVANN
+646 
-655 NLAKAQNVPVQTAT
+655 
-669 AQKALT
+669 
-675 DIQNKLAA
+675 
-683 DTKTNEDA
+683 
-691 QAKKEAALGDEAA
+691 KEAAKKYDIKYISATEIDCTYNGINLHVLGYGIDYHHEDF
-704 KQKVLDQANAN
+704 KRLEQNVLDQANAN

-746 LQQVSNAKT
+746 LQQVSNEKT

-934 VVNKIGQQINS
+934 VVNKTGQQINS

-974 TVVAPEKAKANAL
+974 TVVVPEKAKANAL

>member
-1 MKKKV
+1 MKNKV

-33 VPTGDNA
+33 VPTGDNT
-40 TSTNEVATQKSDAKT
+40 TSNEVATQKSDAKT

-68 DKAKADTQNASD
+68 DKSKADTQNTSD
-80 SLQQAKVNETTSQK
+80 SLQQAKANETTAQK
-94 AVDEQTGKVSDAQNN
+94 AVDEQANKVSEAQNN

-117 TTAQNGLTAAQENAK
+117 TTAQNELIAAQENAK
-132 NATETNIQAAKDNV
+132 NATEANIQAAKDNV

-166 VTEQAN
+166 VTEQTN
-172 KVADAQSNVDKA
+172 KVADAQKVVNDAQNNTSSAQNNVDKA
-184 QADVTT
+184 QKA
-190 AQNNVNAAQ
+190 VN
-199 KTVDDAKAA
+199 DAKSA
-208 MDPANVQA
+208 MDPANVQS

-236 TAQNNLENAKAADA
+236 KAQTNLDNAKAADA
-250 TRQTNINNTK
+250 TRQTNIDNAQ
-260 KAVNTAQANVDFST
+260 KAVDTAKSNVDFST

-283 LAGFQNLQTNAQKVV
+283 LNKYQGIKDAAQKEVDGLNDKLANV
-298 NDLVSQN
+298 NTITISDVEAYKKAFNDWYTGSRRGENWTEEDKNFLNDFMN
-305 SLPTFNFTNDQLN
+305 SNTY
-318 LTKSLVEDLNHIITT
+318 K
-333 QSYGSNAADQSKYF
+333 GNAAD
-347 SAWKDS
+347 KDVVV
-353 MTIPGDSI
+353 
-361 SDSELDNKFNSW
+361 
-373 KDTNP
+373 
-378 NDINEKID
+378 DINHLTADQIK
-386 MTNITSEQVQ
+386 

-401 TAALLNQ
+401 SADLLNQ
-408 IRQQLG
+408 VRNQLG
-414 IIEYTGTAKV
+414 LPKVIVTEGSLKLAKDVTDNYVSDNWDKFDHDVDGISRAAEENGLLSGGNFYEDAIFSSDFSEASTMDDLKSILYTGIVTMIGGSGDEMLHAAGLLGVDFGDDISTGKEQYFSAGTSMFPIKEDQMWITKMGHFFNVSKDYIRDSAKFSTTEV
-424 TVGTVDLALQVAQLS
+424 PGTSTEDLVAQLNTTKTKLAS
-439 SQKNAGWGHYIYA
+439 
-452 LKQATY
+452 
-458 DHGLS
+458 
-463 SEPATDKDDY
+463 ATDALNKAKDAD
-473 TSGINFYGESAQ
+473 TQAQ
-485 SGTTNLSMT
+485 QILAKNKVELTT
-494 MARAKEL
+494 
-501 IANAISGMLFFDGY
+501 
-515 SDMGHTVAILGLYNI
+515 
-530 SKEYS
+530 
-535 LGDRSEVLGVSLSS
+535 
-549 PIKEKDNDFLAD
+549 
-561 YTLHILEYDKFS
+561 
-573 VDLNNRVH
+573 
-581 KLNYSAEEDAKQ
+581 
-593 VATKMAVEIANPYN
+593 
-607 SEEHAKLLQEAQSNL
+607 AQDNL
-622 TVANEKLAQA
+622 T
-632 KKANDEAQAILTKN
+632 
-646 ESLLKVANN
+646 
-655 NLAKAQNVPVQTAT
+655 KAQNVPVQTET

-675 DIQNKLAA
+675 DAQNKLAT
-683 DTKTNEDA
+683 DTKINVDA

-722 LTDAQAKQ
+722 LIDAQTKQ

-741 AKLAS
+741 AKLAN
-746 LQQVSNAKT
+746 LQQVANEKT
-755 QDVKAAQ
+755 QDVKTAQ

-934 VVNKIGQQINS
+934 VVNKTGQQINS

>member
-1 MKKKV
+1 MKNKV

-33 VPTGDNA
+33 VPTGDNT
-40 TSTNEVATQKSDAKT
+40 TSNEVATQKSDAKT

-68 DKAKADTQNASD
+68 DKSKADTQNTSD
-80 SLQQAKVNETTSQK
+80 SLQQAKANETTAQK
-94 AVDEQTGKVSDAQNN
+94 AVDEQANKVSEAQNN

-117 TTAQNGLTAAQENAK
+117 TTAQNELIAAQENAK
-132 NATETNIQAAKDNV
+132 NATEANIQAAKDNV

-166 VTEQAN
+166 VTEQTN
-172 KVADAQSNVDKA
+172 KVADAQKVVNDAQNNTSSAQNNVDKA
-184 QADVTT
+184 QKA
-190 AQNNVNAAQ
+190 VN
-199 KTVDDAKAA
+199 DAKSA
-208 MDPANVQA
+208 MDPANVQS

-236 TAQNNLENAKAADA
+236 KAQTNLDNAKAADA
-250 TRQTNINNTK
+250 TRQTNIDNAQ
-260 KAVNTAQANVDFST
+260 KAVDTAKSNVDFST

-283 LAGFQNLQTNAQKVV
+283 LNKYQGIKDAAQKAVDGLNDKLANV
-298 NDLVSQN
+298 NTITISDVEAYKKAFNDWYTGSRRGENWTEEDKNFLNDFMN
-305 SLPTFNFTNDQLN
+305 SNTY
-318 LTKSLVEDLNHIITT
+318 K
-333 QSYGSNAADQSKYF
+333 GNAAD
-347 SAWKDS
+347 KDVVV
-353 MTIPGDSI
+353 
-361 SDSELDNKFNSW
+361 
-373 KDTNP
+373 
-378 NDINEKID
+378 DINHLTADQIK
-386 MTNITSEQVQ
+386 

-401 TAALLNQ
+401 SADLLNQ
-408 IRQQLG
+408 VRNQLG
-414 IIEYTGTAKV
+414 LPKVIVTEGSLKLAKDVTDNYVSDNWDKFDHDVDGISRAAEENGLLSGGNFYEDAIFSSDFSEASTMDDLKSILYTGIV
-424 TVGTVDLALQVAQLS
+424 TMIGGSGDEMLHA
-439 SQKNAGWGHYIYA
+439 AG
-452 LKQATY
+452 L
-458 DHGLS
+458 
-463 SEPATDKDDY
+463 
-473 TSGINFYGESAQ
+473 
-485 SGTTNLSMT
+485 
-494 MARAKEL
+494 
-501 IANAISGMLFFDGY
+501 
-515 SDMGHTVAILGLYNI
+515 
-530 SKEYS
+530 
-535 LGDRSEVLGVSLSS
+535 LGVDFGDDISTGKEQYFSAGTS
-549 PIKEKDNDFLAD
+549 MFPIKEDQMWITKMGHFFNVSKDYIRDSA
-561 YTLHILEYDKFS
+561 KFS
-573 VDLNNRVH
+573 TTEVPGTSTEDLVTQ
-581 KLNYSAEEDAKQ
+581 LNTAK
-593 VATKMAVEIANPYN
+593 
-607 SEEHAKLLQEAQSNL
+607 AKLASATDALNKAKDADTQAQQILAKNKAELTTAQDNL
-622 TVANEKLAQA
+622 T
-632 KKANDEAQAILTKN
+632 
-646 ESLLKVANN
+646 
-655 NLAKAQNVPVQTAT
+655 KAQNVPVQTAT

-675 DIQNKLAA
+675 DAQNKLAA
-683 DTKTNEDA
+683 DTKINEDA
-691 QAKKEAALGDEAA
+691 QAKKAAALGDEAA

-715 LATAQKA
+715 LVTAQKA
-722 LTDAQAKQ
+722 LTDAQNKQ
-730 KAAENNLSAEK
+730 KEAENNLSAEK

-746 LQQVSNAKT
+746 LQQVANEKA
-755 QDVKAAQ
+755 QAVKDAQ
-762 VALDDAKNK
+762 ATLDDAKNK

-797 PVENVLVSEK
+797 PLENTLVSEN

-815 DLADAQADVTT
+815 DLADAQVAVDQ
-826 AQKNYDEK
+826 AQKNYNEK
-834 LAIQTKAQTDLDNAK
+834 LATQTKAQTDLDNAK

-934 VVNKIGQQINS
+934 VVNKTGQQINS

-987 PQTGEKESKTTLVGA
+987 PQTGEKQSKTTLVGA

>member
-40 TSTNEVATQKSDAKT
+40 TSTNEVATQESDAKT

-68 DKAKADTQNASD
+68 DKSKADTQNASD
-80 SLQQAKVNETTSQK
+80 SLQQAKVNETTAQK

-117 TTAQNGLTAAQENAK
+117 TTAQNGLTVAQENAK

-157 DQAKQANDA
+157 DQAKQANDGVA
-166 VTEQAN
+166 EQTN
-172 KVADAQSNVDKA
+172 KVTDAQKAVNDAQKNTSAA

-190 AQNNVNAAQ
+190 AQ

-222 KAEAQVNQDKQDVA
+222 KAEAQVNQDKQNVA
-236 TAQNNLENAKAADA
+236 TAQNNLDNAKAADA
-250 TRQTNINNTK
+250 TRQTNIDNAQ

-283 LAGFQNLQTNAQKVV
+283 FNKYQGIKDAAQKEVDGLNDKLSNV
-298 NDLVSQN
+298 NTITISDVEAYKKAFNDWYTGSKRGENWTEEDKNFLNDFMN
-305 SLPTFNFTNDQLN
+305 SNTY
-318 LTKSLVEDLNHIITT
+318 K
-333 QSYGSNAADQSKYF
+333 GNAADKNI
-347 SAWKDS
+347 
-353 MTIPGDSI
+353 TV
-361 SDSELDNKFNSW
+361 
-373 KDTNP
+373 
-378 NDINEKID
+378 DINHLTADQIK
-386 MTNITSEQVQ
+386 

-401 TAALLNQ
+401 SADLLNQ
-408 IRQQLG
+408 VRNQLG
-414 IIEYTGTAKV
+414 LPKVIVTEGSLKLAKDVTDNYVSDNWDKFDHDVDGISRAATENGLLSGGNFYEDAIFSSDFSEASTMDDLKSILYTGIV
-424 TVGTVDLALQVAQLS
+424 TMIGGSGDEMLHA
-439 SQKNAGWGHYIYA
+439 AG
-452 LKQATY
+452 L
-458 DHGLS
+458 
-463 SEPATDKDDY
+463 
-473 TSGINFYGESAQ
+473 
-485 SGTTNLSMT
+485 
-494 MARAKEL
+494 
-501 IANAISGMLFFDGY
+501 
-515 SDMGHTVAILGLYNI
+515 
-530 SKEYS
+530 
-535 LGDRSEVLGVSLSS
+535 LGVDFGDDISTGKEQYFSAGTS
-549 PIKEKDNDFLAD
+549 MFPIKEDQMWITKMGHFFNVSKDYIRDSA
-561 YTLHILEYDKFS
+561 KFS
-573 VDLNNRVH
+573 TTEVPGTSTEDLVTQ
-581 KLNYSAEEDAKQ
+581 LNTAK
-593 VATKMAVEIANPYN
+593 
-607 SEEHAKLLQEAQSNL
+607 AKLASATDALNKAKDADTQAQQILAKNKVELTTAQDNL
-622 TVANEKLAQA
+622 T
-632 KKANDEAQAILTKN
+632 
-646 ESLLKVANN
+646 
-655 NLAKAQNVPVQTAT
+655 KAQNVPVQTEI

-675 DIQNKLAA
+675 DVQNKLAA
-683 DTKTNEDA
+683 DTKINEDA

-704 KQKVLDQANAN
+704 KQRVLDQANAN

-746 LQQVSNAKT
+746 LQQVSNEKT

-849 KVLQAIYDREAL
+849 KVLQVIYDREAL

-893 DGNKVVDENGNQ
+893 DGNKVVDESGNQ

-934 VVNKIGQQINS
+934 VVNKTGQQINS

-974 TVVAPEKAKANAL
+974 TVVVPEKAKANAL

>member
-33 VPTGDNA
+33 VPAGDNA
-40 TSTNEVATQKSDAKT
+40 PTNEVATQESDAKT
-55 IAQDNVNT
+55 IAQSNVNT

-68 DKAKADTQNASD
+68 DKSKADTQNASD
-80 SLQQAKVNETTSQK
+80 SLQQAKANETTAQK
-94 AVDEQTGKVSDAQNN
+94 AVDEQTNKVADAQSN

-132 NATETNIQAAKDNV
+132 NATETNIQAARDNV

-157 DQAKQANDA
+157 DQAKQANDGVA
-166 VTEQAN
+166 EQTN
-172 KVADAQSNVDKA
+172 KVADAQKAVDDA
-184 QADVTT
+184 QKNTSA

-199 KTVDDAKAA
+199 KAVDDANTA

-216 TVDAAN
+216 NVDAAN
-222 KAEAQVNQDKQDVA
+222 KAEAQVNQDKQNVA
-236 TAQNNLENAKAADA
+236 TAQNNLDNAKAADA
-250 TRQTNINNTK
+250 TRQTNIDNAQ
-260 KAVNTAQANVDFST
+260 KAVDTAQANVDFST

-283 LAGFQNLQTNAQKVV
+283 LNKYQGIKDAVQKEVDGLNDKLSNV
-298 NDLVSQN
+298 NTITISDVEAYKKAFNDWYTGSKRGENWTEEDKNFLNDFMN
-305 SLPTFNFTNDQLN
+305 SNTY
-318 LTKSLVEDLNHIITT
+318 K
-333 QSYGSNAADQSKYF
+333 GNAADKNI
-347 SAWKDS
+347 
-353 MTIPGDSI
+353 TV
-361 SDSELDNKFNSW
+361 
-373 KDTNP
+373 
-378 NDINEKID
+378 DINHLTADQIK
-386 MTNITSEQVQ
+386 

-401 TAALLNQ
+401 SADLLNQ
-408 IRQQLG
+408 VRNQLG
-414 IIEYTGTAKV
+414 LPKVIVTEGSLKLAKDVTDNYVSDNWNKFDHDVDGISRAAEENGLLSGGNFYEDAIFSSDFSEASTMDDLKSILYTGIV
-424 TVGTVDLALQVAQLS
+424 TMIGGSGDEMLHA
-439 SQKNAGWGHYIYA
+439 AG
-452 LKQATY
+452 L
-458 DHGLS
+458 
-463 SEPATDKDDY
+463 
-473 TSGINFYGESAQ
+473 
-485 SGTTNLSMT
+485 
-494 MARAKEL
+494 
-501 IANAISGMLFFDGY
+501 
-515 SDMGHTVAILGLYNI
+515 
-530 SKEYS
+530 
-535 LGDRSEVLGVSLSS
+535 LGVDFGDDISTGKEQYFSAGTS
-549 PIKEKDNDFLAD
+549 MFPIKEDQMWITKMGHFFNVSKDYIRDSA
-561 YTLHILEYDKFS
+561 KFS
-573 VDLNNRVH
+573 TTEVPGTSTEDLVTQ
-581 KLNYSAEEDAKQ
+581 LNTAK
-593 VATKMAVEIANPYN
+593 
-607 SEEHAKLLQEAQSNL
+607 AKLASATDALNKAKDADTQAQ
-622 TVANEKLAQA
+622 Q
-632 KKANDEAQAILTKN
+632 ILTKN
-646 ESLLKVANN
+646 KAELTTAQD
-655 NLAKAQNVPVQTAT
+655 NLTKAQNVPVQTET

-675 DIQNKLAA
+675 DAQNKLAA
-683 DTKTNEDA
+683 DTKINEDA

-746 LQQVSNAKT
+746 LQQVANEKI

-762 VALDDAKNK
+762 VALDDSKNK

-789 AAAQKALD
+789 SAAQKALD

-834 LAIQTKAQTDLDNAK
+834 LAVQAKAQTDLDNAK

-921 KVVSGLT
+921 KVVFGLT

-934 VVNKIGQQINS
+934 VVNKTGQQINS

-974 TVVAPEKAKANAL
+974 TVVIPETNKTNAL

-1009 LVGLFGLGRKK
+1009 LVGLFELGRKK

>member
-40 TSTNEVATQKSDAKT
+40 TSTNGVATQESDAKT

-68 DKAKADTQNASD
+68 DKSKADTQNASD
-80 SLQQAKVNETTSQK
+80 SLQQAKVNETTAQK

-117 TTAQNGLTAAQENAK
+117 TTAQNGLTVAQENAK

-146 ATQEQNVATAQ
+146 ATQEQNVVTAQ
-157 DQAKQANDA
+157 DQAKQANDGVA
-166 VTEQAN
+166 EQTN
-172 KVADAQSNVDKA
+172 KVTDAQKA
-184 QADVTT
+184 VNDAQKDTSA

-199 KTVDDAKAA
+199 KTVDDAKVA

-222 KAEAQVNQDKQDVA
+222 KAEAQVNQDKQNVA
-236 TAQNNLENAKAADA
+236 TAQNNLDNAKAADA
-250 TRQTNINNTK
+250 TRQTNIDNAQ

-283 LAGFQNLQTNAQKVV
+283 FNKYQGIKDAAQKEVDGLNDKLSNV
-298 NDLVSQN
+298 NTITISDVEAYKKAFNDWYTGSKRGENWTEEDKNFLNDFMN
-305 SLPTFNFTNDQLN
+305 SNTY
-318 LTKSLVEDLNHIITT
+318 K
-333 QSYGSNAADQSKYF
+333 GNAADKNI
-347 SAWKDS
+347 AV
-353 MTIPGDSI
+353 
-361 SDSELDNKFNSW
+361 
-373 KDTNP
+373 
-378 NDINEKID
+378 DINHLTADQIK
-386 MTNITSEQVQ
+386 

-401 TAALLNQ
+401 SADLLNQ
-408 IRQQLG
+408 VRNQLG
-414 IIEYTGTAKV
+414 LPKVIVTEGSLKLAKDVTDNYVSDNWDKFDHDVDGISRAAAENGLLSGGNFYEDAIFSSDFSEASTMDDLKSILYTGIV
-424 TVGTVDLALQVAQLS
+424 TMIGGSGDEMLHA
-439 SQKNAGWGHYIYA
+439 AG
-452 LKQATY
+452 L
-458 DHGLS
+458 
-463 SEPATDKDDY
+463 
-473 TSGINFYGESAQ
+473 
-485 SGTTNLSMT
+485 
-494 MARAKEL
+494 
-501 IANAISGMLFFDGY
+501 
-515 SDMGHTVAILGLYNI
+515 
-530 SKEYS
+530 
-535 LGDRSEVLGVSLSS
+535 LGVDFGDDISTGKEQYFSAGTS
-549 PIKEKDNDFLAD
+549 MFPIKEDQMWITKMGHFFNVSKDYIRDSA
-561 YTLHILEYDKFS
+561 KFS
-573 VDLNNRVH
+573 TTEVPGTSTEDLVTQ
-581 KLNYSAEEDAKQ
+581 LNTAK
-593 VATKMAVEIANPYN
+593 
-607 SEEHAKLLQEAQSNL
+607 AKLASATDALNKAKDADTQAQQILSKNKAELTTAQDNL
-622 TVANEKLAQA
+622 T
-632 KKANDEAQAILTKN
+632 
-646 ESLLKVANN
+646 
-655 NLAKAQNVPVQTAT
+655 KAQNVPVQTTT

-675 DIQNKLAA
+675 DAQNKLAA
-683 DTKTNEDA
+683 DTKINEDA

-715 LATAQKA
+715 LVTAQKA
-722 LTDAQAKQ
+722 LTDAQNKQ
-730 KAAENNLSAEK
+730 KEAENTLSAEK
-741 AKLAS
+741 SKLAS
-746 LQQVSNAKT
+746 LQQVANEKEQA
-755 QDVKAAQ
+755 VKDAQ
-762 VALDDAKNK
+762 ATLDDAKNK
-771 LAALENA
+771 LEALENA

-789 AAAQKALD
+789 AAAQKILD
-797 PVENVLVSEK
+797 PLENTLVSEN

-815 DLADAQADVTT
+815 DLADAQAAVDQ

-834 LAIQTKAQTDLDNAK
+834 SAIQTKAQTDLDNAK

-934 VVNKIGQQINS
+934 VVNKAGQQINS

-950 NLQANKRTQAPVV
+950 NLQAKRTQAPVV
-963 QSKVAGKTYVS
+963 QAKVAGKTFVS
-974 TVVAPEKAKANAL
+974 TVVVPEKAKENAL
-987 PQTGEKESKTTLVGA
+987 PQTGEKENKVTLVGA

>member
-40 TSTNEVATQKSDAKT
+40 TSTNEVATQESDAKT
-55 IAQDNVNT
+55 IAQNNVNT

-68 DKAKADTQNASD
+68 DKSKADTQNASD
-80 SLQQAKVNETTSQK
+80 SLQKAKANETTAQK
-94 AVDEQTGKVSDAQNN
+94 AVDEQTNKVADAQSN

-117 TTAQNGLTAAQENAK
+117 TTAQNELTAAQENAK

-166 VTEQAN
+166 VTEQTN
-172 KVADAQSNVDKA
+172 KVDDAQSNIDKA

-199 KTVDDAKAA
+199 KTVNDAKAA

-222 KAEAQVNQDKQDVA
+222 KAEAQVNQDKQNVA
-236 TAQNNLENAKAADA
+236 TAQNNLDNAKAADA
-250 TRQTNINNTK
+250 TRQTNIDNAQ

-283 LAGFQNLQTNAQKVV
+283 FNKYQGIKDAAQKEVDGLNDKLSNV
-298 NDLVSQN
+298 NTITISDVEAYKKAFNDWYTGSKRGENWTEEDKNFLNDFMN
-305 SLPTFNFTNDQLN
+305 SNTY
-318 LTKSLVEDLNHIITT
+318 K
-333 QSYGSNAADQSKYF
+333 GNAADKNI
-347 SAWKDS
+347 
-353 MTIPGDSI
+353 TV
-361 SDSELDNKFNSW
+361 
-373 KDTNP
+373 
-378 NDINEKID
+378 DINHLTADQIK
-386 MTNITSEQVQ
+386 

-401 TAALLNQ
+401 SADLLNQ
-408 IRQQLG
+408 VRNQLG
-414 IIEYTGTAKV
+414 LPKVIVTEGSLKLAKDVTDNYVSDNWDKFDHDVDGISRAAAENGLLSGGNFYEDAIFSSDFSEASTMDDLKSILYTGIV
-424 TVGTVDLALQVAQLS
+424 TMIGGSGDEMLHA
-439 SQKNAGWGHYIYA
+439 AG
-452 LKQATY
+452 L
-458 DHGLS
+458 
-463 SEPATDKDDY
+463 
-473 TSGINFYGESAQ
+473 
-485 SGTTNLSMT
+485 
-494 MARAKEL
+494 
-501 IANAISGMLFFDGY
+501 
-515 SDMGHTVAILGLYNI
+515 
-530 SKEYS
+530 
-535 LGDRSEVLGVSLSS
+535 LGVDFGDDISTGKEQYFSAGTS
-549 PIKEKDNDFLAD
+549 MFPIKEDQMWITKMGHFFNVSKDYIRDSA
-561 YTLHILEYDKFS
+561 KFS
-573 VDLNNRVH
+573 TTEVPGTSTEDLVTQ
-581 KLNYSAEEDAKQ
+581 LNTAK
-593 VATKMAVEIANPYN
+593 
-607 SEEHAKLLQEAQSNL
+607 AKLASATDALNKAKDADTQAQQILAKNKVELTTAQDNL
-622 TVANEKLAQA
+622 T
-632 KKANDEAQAILTKN
+632 
-646 ESLLKVANN
+646 
-655 NLAKAQNVPVQTAT
+655 KAQNVPVQTEI

-675 DIQNKLAA
+675 DVQNKLAA
-683 DTKTNEDA
+683 DTKINEDA
-691 QAKKEAALGDEAA
+691 QAKKETALGDEAA

-746 LQQVSNAKT
+746 LQQVSNEKT

-861 EAQIAAQEKAREEA
+861 EAQIAAQEKA
-875 EKKAAEE
+875 
-882 KAQAEK
+882 QAEK

-934 VVNKIGQQINS
+934 VVNKTGQQINS

-974 TVVAPEKAKANAL
+974 TVVVPEKAKANAL

>member
-33 VPTGDNA
+33 VPTGDNT
-40 TSTNEVATQKSDAKT
+40 TSTTNEVATQKSDAKT

-80 SLQQAKVNETTSQK
+80 SLQKAKANETTAQK
-94 AVDEQTGKVSDAQNN
+94 AVDEQTNKVADAQSN

-117 TTAQNGLTAAQENAK
+117 TTAQNELTAAQENAK

-166 VTEQAN
+166 VTEQTN
-172 KVADAQSNVDKA
+172 KVADAQSNIDKA

-236 TAQNNLENAKAADA
+236 TAQTNLENAKAADA
-250 TRQTNINNTK
+250 TRQTNIDNAQ

-283 LAGFQNLQTNAQKVV
+283 LNKYQGIKDAAQKEVDGLNDKLANV
-298 NDLVSQN
+298 NTITISDVEAYKKAFNDWYTGSKRGENWTEEDKNFLNDFMN
-305 SLPTFNFTNDQLN
+305 SNTY
-318 LTKSLVEDLNHIITT
+318 K
-333 QSYGSNAADQSKYF
+333 GNAADKNI
-347 SAWKDS
+347 
-353 MTIPGDSI
+353 TV
-361 SDSELDNKFNSW
+361 
-373 KDTNP
+373 
-378 NDINEKID
+378 DINHLTADQIK
-386 MTNITSEQVQ
+386 

-401 TAALLNQ
+401 SADLLNQ
-408 IRQQLG
+408 VRNQLG
-414 IIEYTGTAKV
+414 LPKVIVTEGSLKLAKDVTDNYVSDNWDKFDHDVDGISRAAEENGLLSGGNFYEDAIFSSDFSEASTMDDLKSILYTGIV
-424 TVGTVDLALQVAQLS
+424 TMIGGSGDEMLHA
-439 SQKNAGWGHYIYA
+439 AG
-452 LKQATY
+452 L
-458 DHGLS
+458 
-463 SEPATDKDDY
+463 
-473 TSGINFYGESAQ
+473 
-485 SGTTNLSMT
+485 
-494 MARAKEL
+494 
-501 IANAISGMLFFDGY
+501 
-515 SDMGHTVAILGLYNI
+515 
-530 SKEYS
+530 
-535 LGDRSEVLGVSLSS
+535 LGVDFGDDISTGKEQYFSAGTS
-549 PIKEKDNDFLAD
+549 MFPIKEDQMWITKMGHFFNVSKDYIRDSA
-561 YTLHILEYDKFS
+561 KFS
-573 VDLNNRVH
+573 TTEVPGTSTEDLVTQ
-581 KLNYSAEEDAKQ
+581 LNT
-593 VATKMAVEIANPYN
+593 TK
-607 SEEHAKLLQEAQSNL
+607 AKLASATDALNKAKDADTQAQQILAKNKAELITAQDNL
-622 TVANEKLAQA
+622 TK
-632 KKANDEAQAILTKN
+632 T
-646 ESLLKVANN
+646 
-655 NLAKAQNVPVQTAT
+655 QNVPVQTET

-675 DIQNKLAA
+675 DAQNKLAT
-683 DTKTNEDA
+683 DTKINEDA

-704 KQKVLDQANAN
+704 KRKVLDQANAN

-741 AKLAS
+741 VKLAS
-746 LQQVSNAKT
+746 LQQVANEKT
-755 QDVKAAQ
+755 QDVKTAQ
-762 VALDDAKNK
+762 VALDDVKNK

-778 PLLVK
+778 PLLLK

-789 AAAQKALD
+789 AAAQKVLD

-905 VSNWTVKN
+905 VSKWTVKN

-934 VVNKIGQQINS
+934 VVNKTGQQINS

-987 PQTGEKESKTTLVGA
+987 PQTGEKQSKTTLVGA

>member
-68 DKAKADTQNASD
+68 DKAKADTQSASD
-80 SLQQAKVNETTSQK
+80 SLQQAKANETTAQK
-94 AVDEQTGKVSDAQNN
+94 AVDEQANKVSEAQNN

-117 TTAQNGLTAAQENAK
+117 TTAQNELTAAQENAK
-132 NATETNIQAAKDNV
+132 NATEANIQAAKDNV

-166 VTEQAN
+166 VTEQTN
-172 KVADAQSNVDKA
+172 KVADAQKA
-184 QADVTT
+184 VND
-190 AQNNVNAAQ
+190 AQNNTSAAQTDVNTAQ

-222 KAEAQVNQDKQDVA
+222 KAEAQVNQDKQNVA
-236 TAQNNLENAKAADA
+236 TAQNNLDNAKAADA
-250 TRQTNINNTK
+250 TRQTNIDNAQ

-283 LAGFQNLQTNAQKVV
+283 FNKYQGIKDAAQKEVDGLNDKLSNV
-298 NDLVSQN
+298 NTITISDVEAYKKAFNDWYTGSKRGENWTEEDKNFLNDFMN
-305 SLPTFNFTNDQLN
+305 SNTY
-318 LTKSLVEDLNHIITT
+318 K
-333 QSYGSNAADQSKYF
+333 GNAADKNI
-347 SAWKDS
+347 
-353 MTIPGDSI
+353 TV
-361 SDSELDNKFNSW
+361 
-373 KDTNP
+373 
-378 NDINEKID
+378 DINHLTADQIK
-386 MTNITSEQVQ
+386 

-401 TAALLNQ
+401 SADLLNQ
-408 IRQQLG
+408 VRNQLG
-414 IIEYTGTAKV
+414 LPKVIVTEGSLKLAKDVTDNYVSDNWDKFDHDVDGISRAAAENGLLSGGNFYEDAIFSSDFSEASTMDDLKSILYTGIV
-424 TVGTVDLALQVAQLS
+424 TMIGGSGDEMLHA
-439 SQKNAGWGHYIYA
+439 AG
-452 LKQATY
+452 L
-458 DHGLS
+458 
-463 SEPATDKDDY
+463 
-473 TSGINFYGESAQ
+473 
-485 SGTTNLSMT
+485 
-494 MARAKEL
+494 
-501 IANAISGMLFFDGY
+501 
-515 SDMGHTVAILGLYNI
+515 
-530 SKEYS
+530 
-535 LGDRSEVLGVSLSS
+535 LGVDFGDDISTGKEQYFSAGTS
-549 PIKEKDNDFLAD
+549 MFPIKEDQMWITKMGHFFNVSKDYIRDSA
-561 YTLHILEYDKFS
+561 KFS
-573 VDLNNRVH
+573 TTEVPGTSTEDLVTQ
-581 KLNYSAEEDAKQ
+581 LNTAK
-593 VATKMAVEIANPYN
+593 
-607 SEEHAKLLQEAQSNL
+607 AKLASETDALNKAKDADTQAQQILAKNKVELTTAQDNL
-622 TVANEKLAQA
+622 T
-632 KKANDEAQAILTKN
+632 
-646 ESLLKVANN
+646 
-655 NLAKAQNVPVQTAT
+655 KAQNVPVQTEI

-675 DIQNKLAA
+675 DVQNKLAA
-683 DTKTNEDA
+683 DTKINEDA

-715 LATAQKA
+715 LVTAQKA
-722 LTDAQAKQ
+722 LTDAQNKQ
-730 KAAENNLSAEK
+730 KEAENTLSAEK
-741 AKLAS
+741 SKLAS
-746 LQQVSNAKT
+746 LQQVANEKEQA
-755 QDVKAAQ
+755 VKDAQ
-762 VALDDAKNK
+762 ATLDDAKNK
-771 LAALENA
+771 LEALENA

-789 AAAQKALD
+789 AAAQKILD
-797 PVENVLVSEK
+797 PLENTLVSEN

-815 DLADAQADVTT
+815 DLADAQAAVDQ

-834 LAIQTKAQTDLDNAK
+834 SAIQTKAQTDLDNAK

-934 VVNKIGQQINS
+934 VVNKAGQQINS

-950 NLQANKRTQAPVV
+950 NLQAKRTQAPVV
-963 QSKVAGKTYVS
+963 QAKVAGKTFVS
-974 TVVAPEKAKANAL
+974 TVVVPEKAKENAL
-987 PQTGEKESKTTLVGA
+987 PQTGEKENKVTLVGA

>member
-80 SLQQAKVNETTSQK
+80 SLQKAKANETTAQK
-94 AVDEQTGKVSDAQNN
+94 AVDEQTNKVADAQSN

-117 TTAQNGLTAAQENAK
+117 TTAQNELTAAQENAK

-146 ATQEQNVATAQ
+146 ATQEQNVVTAQ
-157 DQAKQANDA
+157 DQSKQANNA
-166 VTEQAN
+166 VTEQTS
-172 KVADAQSNVDKA
+172 KVSDAQQAVD
-184 QADVTT
+184 QAKNNTSV
-190 AQNNVNAAQ
+190 AQNNVNEAQ
-199 KTVDDAKAA
+199 KAVDGAKAA

-222 KAEAQVNQDKQDVA
+222 KAEAQVNKDKQDVA
-236 TAQNNLENAKAADA
+236 KAQTDLDNAIAADA
-250 TRQTNINNTK
+250 TRQTNIDNAQ
-260 KAVNTAQANVDFST
+260 KAVDTAKSNVDFST
-274 KQAQEMKDQ
+274 KQAQEME
-283 LAGFQNLQTNAQKVV
+283 
-298 NDLVSQN
+298 
-305 SLPTFNFTNDQLN
+305 DQLN
-318 LTKSLVEDLNHIITT
+318 KYQGIKDAAQKEVDDLNDKLANVNTITINDVKAYKKAFNDWYT
-333 QSYGSNAADQSKYF
+333 GSKRGGNWTEEDKNFLNDFMSSNTYKGNAAD
-347 SAWKDS
+347 KD
-353 MTIPGDSI
+353 IVV
-361 SDSELDNKFNSW
+361 
-373 KDTNP
+373 
-378 NDINEKID
+378 DINHLTADQIK
-386 MTNITSEQVQ
+386 

-401 TAALLNQ
+401 SADLLNQ
-408 IRQQLG
+408 VRNQLG
-414 IIEYTGTAKV
+414 LPKVIVTEGSLKLAKDVTDNYVSDNWDKYDHDVEGISRAAKENGLLTGGNFYEDAIFSSAFSEKSTMDDLKNILFTGIVSMIGGYGDEMLHAAGLLGVNFGDDINTGKEQYFSAGTSMFPIKEDQMWITKMGHFFNVSKDYIRDSAKFSTTEV
-424 TVGTVDLALQVAQLS
+424 PGTSTEDLVAQLNTAKAKLAS
-439 SQKNAGWGHYIYA
+439 
-452 LKQATY
+452 
-458 DHGLS
+458 
-463 SEPATDKDDY
+463 ATDALNKAKDAD
-473 TSGINFYGESAQ
+473 TQAQ
-485 SGTTNLSMT
+485 QILAKNKAELTT
-494 MARAKEL
+494 
-501 IANAISGMLFFDGY
+501 
-515 SDMGHTVAILGLYNI
+515 
-530 SKEYS
+530 
-535 LGDRSEVLGVSLSS
+535 
-549 PIKEKDNDFLAD
+549 
-561 YTLHILEYDKFS
+561 
-573 VDLNNRVH
+573 
-581 KLNYSAEEDAKQ
+581 
-593 VATKMAVEIANPYN
+593 
-607 SEEHAKLLQEAQSNL
+607 AQDNL
-622 TVANEKLAQA
+622 T
-632 KKANDEAQAILTKN
+632 
-646 ESLLKVANN
+646 
-655 NLAKAQNVPVQTAT
+655 KAQNVPVQTET

-675 DIQNKLAA
+675 DAQNKLAA
-683 DTKTNEDA
+683 DTKINEDA
-691 QAKKEAALGDEAA
+691 QAKKAAALGDEAA

-715 LATAQKA
+715 LATVQKA
-722 LTDAQAKQ
+722 LTDAQAEQ

-746 LQQVSNAKT
+746 LQQVANEKT

-815 DLADAQADVTT
+815 DLADAQADVAT

-921 KVVSGLT
+921 KVVSGLI

-934 VVNKIGQQINS
+934 VVNKTGQQINS

-963 QSKVAGKTYVS
+963 QAKVAGKTYVS
-974 TVVAPEKAKANAL
+974 TVVVPEKTKANAL
-987 PQTGEKESKTTLVGA
+987 PQTGNKQNSNTTLVGA

>member
-1 MKKKV
+1 MKNKV

-19 VLTTQNPASAKADT
+19 VLTTQNPANAKADT
-33 VPTGDNA
+33 VPTGGN
-40 TSTNEVATQKSDAKT
+40 TSTNEVATQESDAKT
-55 IAQDNVNT
+55 IAQNNVNT

-68 DKAKADTQNASD
+68 DKTKADTQSADD
-80 SLQQAKVNETTSQK
+80 SLQQAKANEAAAQK
-94 AVDEQTGKVSDAQNN
+94 AVDEQANKVSDAQSN
-109 VDKAQADV
+109 VDKAQNNV
-117 TTAQNGLTAAQENAK
+117 NTAQNELTTAQENAK

-146 ATQEQNVATAQ
+146 ATQEQNVVTAQ
-157 DQAKQANDA
+157 DQSKQANNA
-166 VTEQAN
+166 VTEQTS
-172 KVADAQSNVDKA
+172 KVSDTQQAVDQAKNNTFVAQI
-184 QADVTT
+184 
-190 AQNNVNAAQ
+190 NVNEAQ
-199 KTVDDAKAA
+199 KAVDGAKAA

-222 KAEAQVNQDKQDVA
+222 KAEAQVNKDKQDVA
-236 TAQNNLENAKAADA
+236 KAQTDLDNAIAADA
-250 TRQTNINNTK
+250 TRQTNIDNAQKT
-260 KAVNTAQANVDFST
+260 VDTAKSNVDFST
-274 KQAQEMKDQ
+274 KQAQEME
-283 LAGFQNLQTNAQKVV
+283 
-298 NDLVSQN
+298 
-305 SLPTFNFTNDQLN
+305 DQLN
-318 LTKSLVEDLNHIITT
+318 KYQGIKDAAQKEVDDLNDKLANVNTITINDVKAYKKAFNDWYT
-333 QSYGSNAADQSKYF
+333 GSKRGVNWTEEDKNFLNDFMSSNTYKGNAAD
-347 SAWKDS
+347 KD
-353 MTIPGDSI
+353 IVV
-361 SDSELDNKFNSW
+361 
-373 KDTNP
+373 
-378 NDINEKID
+378 DINHLTADQIK
-386 MTNITSEQVQ
+386 

-401 TAALLNQ
+401 SADLLNQ
-408 IRQQLG
+408 VRNQLG
-414 IIEYTGTAKV
+414 LPKVIVTEGSLKLAKDV
-424 TVGTVDLALQVAQLS
+424 TDNYVSDNWD
-439 SQKNAGWGHYIYA
+439 K
-452 LKQATY
+452 Y
-458 DHGLS
+458 DHDVEGISRAAKENGLL
-463 SEPATDKDDY
+463 T
-473 TSGINFYGESAQ
+473 GGNFYEDAIFSSAF
-485 SGTTNLSMT
+485 SEKSTMDDLKNILFTGIVSMIGGYGD
-494 MARAKEL
+494 E
-501 IANAISGMLFFDGY
+501 ML
-515 SDMGHTVAILGLYNI
+515 HAAGL
-530 SKEYS
+530 
-535 LGDRSEVLGVSLSS
+535 LGVNFGDDINTGKEQYFSAGTSMF
-549 PIKEKDNDFLAD
+549 PIKEDQMWVTKMGHFFNVSKDYINDSA
-561 YTLHILEYDKFS
+561 KFS
-573 VDLNNRVH
+573 TTEVPGTSTEDLVTQ
-581 KLNYSAEEDAKQ
+581 LNTAK
-593 VATKMAVEIANPYN
+593 
-607 SEEHAKLLQEAQSNL
+607 AKLSSAIDAFNKAKDANTQAQQILAKNKAELTTAQDNL
-622 TVANEKLAQA
+622 T
-632 KKANDEAQAILTKN
+632 
-646 ESLLKVANN
+646 
-655 NLAKAQNVPVQTAT
+655 KAQNVPVQTET
-669 AQKALT
+669 AQKSLT
-675 DIQNKLAA
+675 DAQNKLAA
-683 DTKTNEDA
+683 DTKINEDA
-691 QAKKEAALGDEAA
+691 QAKQKAALGDETA

-746 LQQVSNAKT
+746 LQQVANEKT

-815 DLADAQADVTT
+815 DLTDAQADVAT

-834 LAIQTKAQTDLDNAK
+834 LAIQTKAQTDLDNTK

-934 VVNKIGQQINS
+934 VVNEAGQQINS

-950 NLQANKRTQAPVV
+950 NLQAKRTQAPVG

-974 TVVAPEKAKANAL
+974 TVVVPEKAEVNTL

>member
-33 VPTGDNA
+33 VPTGDNT
-40 TSTNEVATQKSDAKT
+40 TSTTNEVATQKSDAKT

-80 SLQQAKVNETTSQK
+80 SLQKAKANETTAQK
-94 AVDEQTGKVSDAQNN
+94 AVDEQT
-109 VDKAQADV
+109 
-117 TTAQNGLTAAQENAK
+117 
-132 NATETNIQAAKDNV
+132 
-146 ATQEQNVATAQ
+146 
-157 DQAKQANDA
+157 
-166 VTEQAN
+166 N

-236 TAQNNLENAKAADA
+236 TAQTNLENAKAADA
-250 TRQTNINNTK
+250 TRQTNIDNAQ

-283 LAGFQNLQTNAQKVV
+283 LNKYQGIKDAAQKEVDGLNDKLANV
-298 NDLVSQN
+298 NTITISDVEAYKKAFNDWYTGSKRGENWTEEDKNFLNDFMN
-305 SLPTFNFTNDQLN
+305 SNTY
-318 LTKSLVEDLNHIITT
+318 K
-333 QSYGSNAADQSKYF
+333 GNAADKNI
-347 SAWKDS
+347 
-353 MTIPGDSI
+353 TV
-361 SDSELDNKFNSW
+361 
-373 KDTNP
+373 
-378 NDINEKID
+378 DINHLTADQIK
-386 MTNITSEQVQ
+386 

-401 TAALLNQ
+401 SADLLNQ
-408 IRQQLG
+408 VRNQLG
-414 IIEYTGTAKV
+414 LPKVIVTEGSLKLAKDVTDNYVSDNWDKFDHDVDGISRAAEENGLLSGGNFYEDAIFSSDFSEASTMDDLKSILYTGIV
-424 TVGTVDLALQVAQLS
+424 TMIGGSGDEMLHA
-439 SQKNAGWGHYIYA
+439 AG
-452 LKQATY
+452 L
-458 DHGLS
+458 
-463 SEPATDKDDY
+463 
-473 TSGINFYGESAQ
+473 
-485 SGTTNLSMT
+485 
-494 MARAKEL
+494 
-501 IANAISGMLFFDGY
+501 
-515 SDMGHTVAILGLYNI
+515 
-530 SKEYS
+530 
-535 LGDRSEVLGVSLSS
+535 LGVDFGDDISTGKEQYFSAGTS
-549 PIKEKDNDFLAD
+549 MFPIKEDQMWITKMGHFFNVSKDYIRDSA
-561 YTLHILEYDKFS
+561 KFS
-573 VDLNNRVH
+573 TTEVPGTSTEDLVTQ
-581 KLNYSAEEDAKQ
+581 LNT
-593 VATKMAVEIANPYN
+593 TK
-607 SEEHAKLLQEAQSNL
+607 AKLASATDALNKAKDADTQAQQILAKNKAELITAQDNL
-622 TVANEKLAQA
+622 TK
-632 KKANDEAQAILTKN
+632 T
-646 ESLLKVANN
+646 
-655 NLAKAQNVPVQTAT
+655 QNVPVQTET

-675 DIQNKLAA
+675 DAQNKLAT
-683 DTKTNEDA
+683 DTKINEDA

-704 KQKVLDQANAN
+704 KRKVLDQANAN

-741 AKLAS
+741 VKLAS
-746 LQQVSNAKT
+746 LQQVANEKT
-755 QDVKAAQ
+755 QDVKTAQ
-762 VALDDAKNK
+762 VALDDVKNK

-778 PLLVK
+778 PLLLK

-789 AAAQKALD
+789 AAAQKVLD

-934 VVNKIGQQINS
+934 VVNKTGQQINS

-987 PQTGEKESKTTLVGA
+987 PQTGEKQSKTTLVGA

>member
-1 MKKKV
+1 MKNKV

-33 VPTGDNA
+33 VPTGDNT
-40 TSTNEVATQKSDAKT
+40 TSNEVATQKSDAKT

-68 DKAKADTQNASD
+68 DKSKADTQNTSD
-80 SLQQAKVNETTSQK
+80 SLQQAKANETTAQK
-94 AVDEQTGKVSDAQNN
+94 AVDEQANKVSEAQNN
-109 VDKAQADV
+109 VDKAQTDV
-117 TTAQNGLTAAQENAK
+117 TTAQNELIAAQENAK
-132 NATETNIQAAKDNV
+132 NATEANIQAAKDNV

-166 VTEQAN
+166 VTEQTN
-172 KVADAQSNVDKA
+172 KVADAQKVVNDAQNNTSSAQNNVDKA
-184 QADVTT
+184 QKA
-190 AQNNVNAAQ
+190 VN
-199 KTVDDAKAA
+199 DAKSA
-208 MDPANVQA
+208 MDPANVQS

-236 TAQNNLENAKAADA
+236 KAQTNLDNAKAADA
-250 TRQTNINNTK
+250 TRQTNIDNAQ
-260 KAVNTAQANVDFST
+260 KAVDTAKSNVDFST

-283 LAGFQNLQTNAQKVV
+283 LNKYQGIKDAAQKEVDGLNDKLANV
-298 NDLVSQN
+298 NTITISDVEAYKKAFNDWYTGSRRGENWTEEDKNFLNDFMN
-305 SLPTFNFTNDQLN
+305 SNTY
-318 LTKSLVEDLNHIITT
+318 K
-333 QSYGSNAADQSKYF
+333 GNAAD
-347 SAWKDS
+347 KDVVV
-353 MTIPGDSI
+353 
-361 SDSELDNKFNSW
+361 
-373 KDTNP
+373 
-378 NDINEKID
+378 DINHLTADQIK
-386 MTNITSEQVQ
+386 

-401 TAALLNQ
+401 SADLLNQ
-408 IRQQLG
+408 VRNQLG
-414 IIEYTGTAKV
+414 LPKVIVTEGSLKLAKDVTDNYVSDNWDKFDHDVDGISRAAEENGLLSGGNFYEDAIFSSDFSEASTMDDLKSILYTGIVTMIGGSGDEMLHAAGLLGVDFGDDISTGKEQYFSAGTSMFPIKEDQMWITKMGHFFNVSKDYIRDSAKFSTTEV
-424 TVGTVDLALQVAQLS
+424 PGTSTEDLVAQLNTTKTKLAS
-439 SQKNAGWGHYIYA
+439 
-452 LKQATY
+452 
-458 DHGLS
+458 
-463 SEPATDKDDY
+463 ATDALNKAKDAD
-473 TSGINFYGESAQ
+473 TQAQ
-485 SGTTNLSMT
+485 QILAKNKVELTT
-494 MARAKEL
+494 
-501 IANAISGMLFFDGY
+501 
-515 SDMGHTVAILGLYNI
+515 
-530 SKEYS
+530 
-535 LGDRSEVLGVSLSS
+535 
-549 PIKEKDNDFLAD
+549 
-561 YTLHILEYDKFS
+561 
-573 VDLNNRVH
+573 
-581 KLNYSAEEDAKQ
+581 
-593 VATKMAVEIANPYN
+593 
-607 SEEHAKLLQEAQSNL
+607 AQDNL
-622 TVANEKLAQA
+622 T
-632 KKANDEAQAILTKN
+632 
-646 ESLLKVANN
+646 
-655 NLAKAQNVPVQTAT
+655 KAQNVPVQTET

-675 DIQNKLAA
+675 DAQNKLAT
-683 DTKTNEDA
+683 DTKINVDA

-741 AKLAS
+741 VKLAS
-746 LQQVSNAKT
+746 LQQVANEKT
-755 QDVKAAQ
+755 QDVKTAQ

-934 VVNKIGQQINS
+934 VVNKTGQQINS

>member
-40 TSTNEVATQKSDAKT
+40 TSTNEVATQKSDAKI

-80 SLQQAKVNETTSQK
+80 SLQKAKANETTAQK
-94 AVDEQTGKVSDAQNN
+94 AVDEQTNKVADAQSN

-117 TTAQNGLTAAQENAK
+117 TTAQNELTAAQENAK

-146 ATQEQNVATAQ
+146 ATQEQNVVTAQ
-157 DQAKQANDA
+157 DQSKQANNA
-166 VTEQAN
+166 VTEQTS
-172 KVADAQSNVDKA
+172 KVSDAQQAVD
-184 QADVTT
+184 QAKNNTSV
-190 AQNNVNAAQ
+190 AQNNVNEAQ
-199 KTVDDAKAA
+199 KAVDGAKAA

-222 KAEAQVNQDKQDVA
+222 KAEAQVNKDKQDVA
-236 TAQNNLENAKAADA
+236 KAQTDLDNAIAADA
-250 TRQTNINNTK
+250 TRQTNIDNAQ
-260 KAVNTAQANVDFST
+260 KAVDTAKSNVDFST
-274 KQAQEMKDQ
+274 KQAQEME
-283 LAGFQNLQTNAQKVV
+283 
-298 NDLVSQN
+298 
-305 SLPTFNFTNDQLN
+305 DQLN
-318 LTKSLVEDLNHIITT
+318 KYQGIKDAAQKEVDDLNDKLANVNTITINDVKAYKKAFNDWYT
-333 QSYGSNAADQSKYF
+333 GSKRGGNWTEEDKNFLNDFMSSNTYKGNAAD
-347 SAWKDS
+347 KD
-353 MTIPGDSI
+353 IVV
-361 SDSELDNKFNSW
+361 
-373 KDTNP
+373 
-378 NDINEKID
+378 DINHLTADQIK
-386 MTNITSEQVQ
+386 

-401 TAALLNQ
+401 SADLLNQ
-408 IRQQLG
+408 VRNQLG
-414 IIEYTGTAKV
+414 FPKVIVTEGSLKLAKDVTDNYVSDNWDKYDHDVEGISRAAKENGLLTGGNFYEDAIFSSAFSEKSTMDDLKNILFTGIVSMIGGYGDEMLHAAGLLGVNFGDDINTGKEQYFSAGTSMFPIKEDQMWITKMGHFFNVSKDYIRDSAKFSTTEV
-424 TVGTVDLALQVAQLS
+424 PGTSTEDLVAQLNTAKAKLAS
-439 SQKNAGWGHYIYA
+439 
-452 LKQATY
+452 
-458 DHGLS
+458 
-463 SEPATDKDDY
+463 ATDALNKAKDAD
-473 TSGINFYGESAQ
+473 TQAQ
-485 SGTTNLSMT
+485 QILAKNKAELTT
-494 MARAKEL
+494 
-501 IANAISGMLFFDGY
+501 
-515 SDMGHTVAILGLYNI
+515 
-530 SKEYS
+530 
-535 LGDRSEVLGVSLSS
+535 
-549 PIKEKDNDFLAD
+549 
-561 YTLHILEYDKFS
+561 
-573 VDLNNRVH
+573 
-581 KLNYSAEEDAKQ
+581 
-593 VATKMAVEIANPYN
+593 
-607 SEEHAKLLQEAQSNL
+607 AQDNL
-622 TVANEKLAQA
+622 T
-632 KKANDEAQAILTKN
+632 
-646 ESLLKVANN
+646 
-655 NLAKAQNVPVQTAT
+655 KAQNVPVQTET

-675 DIQNKLAA
+675 DAQNKLAA
-683 DTKTNEDA
+683 DTKINEDA
-691 QAKKEAALGDEAA
+691 QAKKAAALGDEAA

-715 LATAQKA
+715 LATIQKA
-722 LTDAQAKQ
+722 LTDAQAEQ

-746 LQQVSNAKT
+746 LQQVANEKT

-815 DLADAQADVTT
+815 DLADAQADVAT

-921 KVVSGLT
+921 KVVSGLI

-934 VVNKIGQQINS
+934 VVNKTGQQINS

-963 QSKVAGKTYVS
+963 QAKVAGKTYVS
-974 TVVAPEKAKANAL
+974 TVVVPEKTKANAL
-987 PQTGEKESKTTLVGA
+987 PQTGNKQNSNTTLVGA

>member
-1 MKKKV
+1 MKNKV

-19 VLTTQNPASAKADT
+19 VLTTQNPANAKADT
-33 VPTGDNA
+33 VPTGGN
-40 TSTNEVATQKSDAKT
+40 TSTNEVATQESDAKT
-55 IAQDNVNT
+55 IAQNNVNT

-68 DKAKADTQNASD
+68 DKTKADTQSADD
-80 SLQQAKVNETTSQK
+80 SLQQAKANEAAAQK
-94 AVDEQTGKVSDAQNN
+94 AVDEQANKVSDAQSN
-109 VDKAQADV
+109 VDKAQNNV
-117 TTAQNGLTAAQENAK
+117 NTAQNELTTAQENAK

-146 ATQEQNVATAQ
+146 ATQEQNVVTAQ
-157 DQAKQANDA
+157 DQSKQANNA
-166 VTEQAN
+166 VTEQTS
-172 KVADAQSNVDKA
+172 KVSDAQQAVD
-184 QADVTT
+184 QAKNNTSV
-190 AQNNVNAAQ
+190 AQNNVNEAQ
-199 KTVDDAKAA
+199 KAVDGAKVA

-222 KAEAQVNQDKQDVA
+222 KAEAQVNKDKQDVA
-236 TAQNNLENAKAADA
+236 KAQTDLDNAIAADA
-250 TRQTNINNTK
+250 TRQTNIDNAQKT
-260 KAVNTAQANVDFST
+260 VDTAKSNVDFST
-274 KQAQEMKDQ
+274 KQAQEME
-283 LAGFQNLQTNAQKVV
+283 
-298 NDLVSQN
+298 
-305 SLPTFNFTNDQLN
+305 DQLN
-318 LTKSLVEDLNHIITT
+318 KYQGIKDAAQKEVDDLNDKLANVNTITINDVKAYKKAFNDWYT
-333 QSYGSNAADQSKYF
+333 GSKRGGNWTEEDKNFLNDFMSSNTYKGNAAD
-347 SAWKDS
+347 KD
-353 MTIPGDSI
+353 IVV
-361 SDSELDNKFNSW
+361 
-373 KDTNP
+373 
-378 NDINEKID
+378 DINHLTADQIK
-386 MTNITSEQVQ
+386 

-401 TAALLNQ
+401 SADLLNQ
-408 IRQQLG
+408 VRNQLG
-414 IIEYTGTAKV
+414 LPKVIVTEGSLKLAKDV
-424 TVGTVDLALQVAQLS
+424 TDNYVSDNWD
-439 SQKNAGWGHYIYA
+439 K
-452 LKQATY
+452 Y
-458 DHGLS
+458 DHDVEGISRAAKENGLL
-463 SEPATDKDDY
+463 T
-473 TSGINFYGESAQ
+473 GGNFYEDAIFSSAF
-485 SGTTNLSMT
+485 SEKSTMDDLKNILFTGIVSMIGGYGD
-494 MARAKEL
+494 E
-501 IANAISGMLFFDGY
+501 ML
-515 SDMGHTVAILGLYNI
+515 HAAGL
-530 SKEYS
+530 
-535 LGDRSEVLGVSLSS
+535 LGVNFGDDINTGKEQYFSAGTSMF
-549 PIKEKDNDFLAD
+549 PIKEDQMWVTKMGHFFNVSKDYINDSA
-561 YTLHILEYDKFS
+561 KFS
-573 VDLNNRVH
+573 TTEVPGTSTEDLVTQ
-581 KLNYSAEEDAKQ
+581 LNTAK
-593 VATKMAVEIANPYN
+593 
-607 SEEHAKLLQEAQSNL
+607 AKLSSAIDAFNKAKDANTQAQQILAKNKAELTTAQDNL
-622 TVANEKLAQA
+622 T
-632 KKANDEAQAILTKN
+632 
-646 ESLLKVANN
+646 
-655 NLAKAQNVPVQTAT
+655 KAQNVPVQTET
-669 AQKALT
+669 AQKSLT
-675 DIQNKLAA
+675 DAQNKLAA
-683 DTKTNEDA
+683 DTKINE
-691 QAKKEAALGDEAA
+691 
-704 KQKVLDQANAN
+704 
-715 LATAQKA
+715 
-722 LTDAQAKQ
+722 DAQAKQ

-746 LQQVSNAKT
+746 LQQVANEKT

-815 DLADAQADVTT
+815 DLTDAQADVAT

-834 LAIQTKAQTDLDNAK
+834 LAIQTKAQTDLDNTK

-934 VVNKIGQQINS
+934 VVNEAGQQINS

-950 NLQANKRTQAPVV
+950 NLQAKRTQAPVG

-974 TVVAPEKAKANAL
+974 TVVVPEKAEVNTL

>member
-1 MKKKV
+1 MKNKV

-33 VPTGDNA
+33 VPTGDNT
-40 TSTNEVATQKSDAKT
+40 TSNEVATQKSDAKT

-68 DKAKADTQNASD
+68 DKSKADTQNTSD
-80 SLQQAKVNETTSQK
+80 SLQQAKANETTAQK
-94 AVDEQTGKVSDAQNN
+94 AVDEQANKVSEAQNN

-117 TTAQNGLTAAQENAK
+117 TTAQNELIAAQENAK
-132 NATETNIQAAKDNV
+132 NATEANIQAAKDNV

-166 VTEQAN
+166 VTEQTN
-172 KVADAQSNVDKA
+172 KVADAQKVVNDAQNNTSSAQNNVDKA
-184 QADVTT
+184 QKA
-190 AQNNVNAAQ
+190 VN
-199 KTVDDAKAA
+199 DAKSA
-208 MDPANVQA
+208 MDPANVQS

-236 TAQNNLENAKAADA
+236 KAQTNLDNAKAADA
-250 TRQTNINNTK
+250 TRQTNIDNAQ
-260 KAVNTAQANVDFST
+260 KAVDTAKSNVDFST

-283 LAGFQNLQTNAQKVV
+283 LNKYQGIKDAAQKAVDGLNDKLANV
-298 NDLVSQN
+298 NTITISDVEAYKKAFNDWYTGSRRGENWTEEDKNFLNDFMN
-305 SLPTFNFTNDQLN
+305 SNTY
-318 LTKSLVEDLNHIITT
+318 K
-333 QSYGSNAADQSKYF
+333 GNAAD
-347 SAWKDS
+347 KDVVV
-353 MTIPGDSI
+353 
-361 SDSELDNKFNSW
+361 
-373 KDTNP
+373 
-378 NDINEKID
+378 DINHLTADQIK
-386 MTNITSEQVQ
+386 

-401 TAALLNQ
+401 SADLLNQ
-408 IRQQLG
+408 VRNQLG
-414 IIEYTGTAKV
+414 LPKVIVTEGSLKLAKDVTDNYVSDNWDKFDHDVDGISRAAEENGLLSGGNFYEDAIFSSDFSEASTMDDLKSILYTGIV
-424 TVGTVDLALQVAQLS
+424 TMIGGSGDEMLHA
-439 SQKNAGWGHYIYA
+439 AG
-452 LKQATY
+452 L
-458 DHGLS
+458 
-463 SEPATDKDDY
+463 
-473 TSGINFYGESAQ
+473 
-485 SGTTNLSMT
+485 
-494 MARAKEL
+494 
-501 IANAISGMLFFDGY
+501 
-515 SDMGHTVAILGLYNI
+515 
-530 SKEYS
+530 
-535 LGDRSEVLGVSLSS
+535 LGVDFGDDISTGKEQYFSAGTS
-549 PIKEKDNDFLAD
+549 MFPIKEDQMWITKMGHFFNVSKDYIRDSA
-561 YTLHILEYDKFS
+561 KFS
-573 VDLNNRVH
+573 TTEVPGTSTEDLVTQ
-581 KLNYSAEEDAKQ
+581 LNTAK
-593 VATKMAVEIANPYN
+593 
-607 SEEHAKLLQEAQSNL
+607 AKLASATDALNKAKDADTQAQQILAKNKVELTTAQDNL
-622 TVANEKLAQA
+622 T
-632 KKANDEAQAILTKN
+632 
-646 ESLLKVANN
+646 
-655 NLAKAQNVPVQTAT
+655 KAQNVPVQTEI

-675 DIQNKLAA
+675 DVQNKLAA
-683 DTKTNEDA
+683 DTKINEDA

-746 LQQVSNAKT
+746 LQQVSNEKT

-934 VVNKIGQQINS
+934 VVNKTGQQINS

-974 TVVAPEKAKANAL
+974 TVVVPEKAKANAL

>member
-33 VPTGDNA
+33 VPKGDNA
-40 TSTNEVATQKSDAKT
+40 TSTNEVATQESDAKT
-55 IAQDNVNT
+55 IAQNNVNT

-68 DKAKADTQNASD
+68 DKSKADTQNASD
-80 SLQQAKVNETTSQK
+80 SLQQAKANETTAQK
-94 AVDEQTGKVSDAQNN
+94 AVDEQTNKVADAQSN

-146 ATQEQNVATAQ
+146 ATQEQTVATAQ
-157 DQAKQANDA
+157 DQAKQATDA

-172 KVADAQSNVDKA
+172 KVADAQKA
-184 QADVTT
+184 VNDAQNNTSA
-190 AQNNVNAAQ
+190 AQNNVNTAQ

-236 TAQNNLENAKAADA
+236 TAQNNLENAKTADA
-250 TRQTNINNTK
+250 TRQTNIDNAQ

-283 LAGFQNLQTNAQKVV
+283 FNKYQGIKDAAQKEVDGLNDKLSNV
-298 NDLVSQN
+298 NTITISDVEAYKKAFNDWYTGSKRGENWTEEDKNFLNDFMN
-305 SLPTFNFTNDQLN
+305 SNTY
-318 LTKSLVEDLNHIITT
+318 K
-333 QSYGSNAADQSKYF
+333 GNAADKNI
-347 SAWKDS
+347 
-353 MTIPGDSI
+353 TV
-361 SDSELDNKFNSW
+361 
-373 KDTNP
+373 
-378 NDINEKID
+378 DINHLTADQIK
-386 MTNITSEQVQ
+386 

-401 TAALLNQ
+401 SADLLNQ
-408 IRQQLG
+408 VRNQLG
-414 IIEYTGTAKV
+414 LPKVIVTEGSLKLAKDVTDNYVSDNWDKFDHDVDGISRAAAENGLLSGGNFYEDAIFSSDFSEASTMDDLKSILYTGIV
-424 TVGTVDLALQVAQLS
+424 TMIGGSGDEMLHA
-439 SQKNAGWGHYIYA
+439 AG
-452 LKQATY
+452 L
-458 DHGLS
+458 
-463 SEPATDKDDY
+463 
-473 TSGINFYGESAQ
+473 
-485 SGTTNLSMT
+485 
-494 MARAKEL
+494 
-501 IANAISGMLFFDGY
+501 
-515 SDMGHTVAILGLYNI
+515 
-530 SKEYS
+530 
-535 LGDRSEVLGVSLSS
+535 LGVDFGDDISTGKEQYFSAGTS
-549 PIKEKDNDFLAD
+549 MFPIKEDQMWITKMGHFFNVSKDYIRDSA
-561 YTLHILEYDKFS
+561 KFS
-573 VDLNNRVH
+573 TTEVPGTSTEDLVTQ
-581 KLNYSAEEDAKQ
+581 LNTAK
-593 VATKMAVEIANPYN
+593 
-607 SEEHAKLLQEAQSNL
+607 AKLASATDALNKAKDADTQAQQILAKNKVELTTAQDNL
-622 TVANEKLAQA
+622 T
-632 KKANDEAQAILTKN
+632 
-646 ESLLKVANN
+646 
-655 NLAKAQNVPVQTAT
+655 KAQNVPVQTAT
-669 AQKALT
+669 AQRALA
-675 DIQNKLAA
+675 DAQNKLAA
-683 DTKTNEDA
+683 DTKINEDA

-722 LTDAQAKQ
+722 LIDAQTKQ

-741 AKLAS
+741 AKLAN
-746 LQQVSNAKT
+746 LQQVSNEKT

-789 AAAQKALD
+789 AEAQKALD

-928 INKAGA
+928 INKVGA
-934 VVNKIGQQINS
+934 VVNKTGQQINS

-950 NLQANKRTQAPVV
+950 NLQSKRTQAPVV

-974 TVVAPEKAKANAL
+974 TVVAPEKAKTNTL

>member
-1 MKKKV
+1 MKNKV

-19 VLTTQNPASAKADT
+19 VLTTQNPANAKADT
-33 VPTGDNA
+33 VPTGGN
-40 TSTNEVATQKSDAKT
+40 TSTNEVATQESDAKT
-55 IAQDNVNT
+55 IAQNNVNT

-68 DKAKADTQNASD
+68 DKTKADTQSADD
-80 SLQQAKVNETTSQK
+80 SLQQAKANEAAAQK
-94 AVDEQTGKVSDAQNN
+94 AVDEQANKVSDAQSN
-109 VDKAQADV
+109 VDKAQNNV
-117 TTAQNGLTAAQENAK
+117 NTAQNELTTAQENAK

-146 ATQEQNVATAQ
+146 ATQEQNVVTAQ
-157 DQAKQANDA
+157 DQSKQANNA
-166 VTEQAN
+166 VTEQTS
-172 KVADAQSNVDKA
+172 KVSDAQQAVD
-184 QADVTT
+184 QAKNNTSV
-190 AQNNVNAAQ
+190 AQNNVNEAQ
-199 KTVDDAKAA
+199 KAVDGAKAA

-222 KAEAQVNQDKQDVA
+222 KAEAQVNKDKQDVA
-236 TAQNNLENAKAADA
+236 KAQTDLDNAIAADA
-250 TRQTNINNTK
+250 TRQTNIDNAQKT
-260 KAVNTAQANVDFST
+260 VDTAKSNVDFST
-274 KQAQEMKDQ
+274 KQAQEME
-283 LAGFQNLQTNAQKVV
+283 
-298 NDLVSQN
+298 
-305 SLPTFNFTNDQLN
+305 DQLN
-318 LTKSLVEDLNHIITT
+318 KYQGIKDAAQKEVDDLNDKLANVNTITINDVKAYKKAFNDWYT
-333 QSYGSNAADQSKYF
+333 GSKRGGNWTEEDKNFLNDFMSSNTYKGNAAD
-347 SAWKDS
+347 KD
-353 MTIPGDSI
+353 IVV
-361 SDSELDNKFNSW
+361 
-373 KDTNP
+373 
-378 NDINEKID
+378 DINHLTADQIK
-386 MTNITSEQVQ
+386 

-401 TAALLNQ
+401 SADLLNQ
-408 IRQQLG
+408 VRNQLG
-414 IIEYTGTAKV
+414 LPKVIVTEGSLKLAKDV
-424 TVGTVDLALQVAQLS
+424 TDNYVSDNWD
-439 SQKNAGWGHYIYA
+439 K
-452 LKQATY
+452 Y
-458 DHGLS
+458 DHDVEGISRAAKENGLL
-463 SEPATDKDDY
+463 T
-473 TSGINFYGESAQ
+473 GGNFYEDAIFSSAF
-485 SGTTNLSMT
+485 SEKSTMDDLKNILFTGIVSMIGGYGD
-494 MARAKEL
+494 E
-501 IANAISGMLFFDGY
+501 ML
-515 SDMGHTVAILGLYNI
+515 HAAGL
-530 SKEYS
+530 
-535 LGDRSEVLGVSLSS
+535 LGVNFGDDINTGKEQYFSAGTSMF
-549 PIKEKDNDFLAD
+549 PIKEDQMWVTKMGHFFNVSKDYINDSA
-561 YTLHILEYDKFS
+561 KFS
-573 VDLNNRVH
+573 TTEVPGTSTEDLVTQ
-581 KLNYSAEEDAKQ
+581 LNTAK
-593 VATKMAVEIANPYN
+593 
-607 SEEHAKLLQEAQSNL
+607 AKLSSAIDAFNKAKDANTQAQQILAKNKAELTTAQDNL
-622 TVANEKLAQA
+622 T
-632 KKANDEAQAILTKN
+632 
-646 ESLLKVANN
+646 
-655 NLAKAQNVPVQTAT
+655 KAQNVPVQTET
-669 AQKALT
+669 AQKSLT
-675 DIQNKLAA
+675 DAQNKLAA
-683 DTKTNEDA
+683 DTKINEDA
-691 QAKKEAALGDEAA
+691 QAKQKAALGDETA

-746 LQQVSNAKT
+746 LQQVANEKT

-815 DLADAQADVTT
+815 DLTDAQADVAT

-834 LAIQTKAQTDLDNAK
+834 LAIQTKAQTDLDNTK

-934 VVNKIGQQINS
+934 VVNEAGQQINS

-950 NLQANKRTQAPVV
+950 NLQAKRTQAPVG

-974 TVVAPEKAKANAL
+974 TVVVPEKAEVNTL

>member
-80 SLQQAKVNETTSQK
+80 SLQKAKANETTAQK
-94 AVDEQTGKVSDAQNN
+94 AVDEQTNKVADAQSN

-117 TTAQNGLTAAQENAK
+117 TTAQNELTAAQENAK

-146 ATQEQNVATAQ
+146 ATQEQNVVTAQ
-157 DQAKQANDA
+157 DQSKQANNA
-166 VTEQAN
+166 VTEQTS
-172 KVADAQSNVDKA
+172 KVSDAQQAVD
-184 QADVTT
+184 QAKNNTSV
-190 AQNNVNAAQ
+190 AQNNVNEAQ
-199 KTVDDAKAA
+199 KAVDGAKAA

-222 KAEAQVNQDKQDVA
+222 KAEAQVNKDKQDVA
-236 TAQNNLENAKAADA
+236 KAQTDLDNAIAADA
-250 TRQTNINNTK
+250 TRQTNIDNAQ
-260 KAVNTAQANVDFST
+260 KAVDTAKSNVDFST
-274 KQAQEMKDQ
+274 KQAQEME
-283 LAGFQNLQTNAQKVV
+283 
-298 NDLVSQN
+298 
-305 SLPTFNFTNDQLN
+305 DQLN
-318 LTKSLVEDLNHIITT
+318 KYQGIKDAAQKEVDDLNDKLANVNTITINDVKAYKKAFNDWYT
-333 QSYGSNAADQSKYF
+333 GSKRGGNWTEEDKNFLNDFMSSNTYKGNAAD
-347 SAWKDS
+347 KD
-353 MTIPGDSI
+353 IVV
-361 SDSELDNKFNSW
+361 
-373 KDTNP
+373 
-378 NDINEKID
+378 DINHLTADQIK
-386 MTNITSEQVQ
+386 

-401 TAALLNQ
+401 SADLLNQ
-408 IRQQLG
+408 VRNQLG
-414 IIEYTGTAKV
+414 LPKVIVTEGSLKLAKDVTDNYVSDNWDKYDHDVEGISRAAKENGLLTGGNFYEDAIFSSAFSEKSTMDDLKNILFTGIVSMIGGYGDEMLHAAGLLGVNFGDDINTGKEQYFSAGTSMFPIKEDQMWITKMGHFFNVSKDYIRDSAKFSTTEV
-424 TVGTVDLALQVAQLS
+424 PGTSTEDLVAQLNTAKAKLAS
-439 SQKNAGWGHYIYA
+439 
-452 LKQATY
+452 
-458 DHGLS
+458 
-463 SEPATDKDDY
+463 ATDALNKAKDAD
-473 TSGINFYGESAQ
+473 TQAQ
-485 SGTTNLSMT
+485 QILAKNKAELTT
-494 MARAKEL
+494 
-501 IANAISGMLFFDGY
+501 
-515 SDMGHTVAILGLYNI
+515 
-530 SKEYS
+530 
-535 LGDRSEVLGVSLSS
+535 
-549 PIKEKDNDFLAD
+549 
-561 YTLHILEYDKFS
+561 
-573 VDLNNRVH
+573 
-581 KLNYSAEEDAKQ
+581 
-593 VATKMAVEIANPYN
+593 
-607 SEEHAKLLQEAQSNL
+607 AQDNL
-622 TVANEKLAQA
+622 T
-632 KKANDEAQAILTKN
+632 
-646 ESLLKVANN
+646 
-655 NLAKAQNVPVQTAT
+655 KAQNVPVQTET

-675 DIQNKLAA
+675 DAQNKLAA
-683 DTKTNEDA
+683 DTKINEDA
-691 QAKKEAALGDEAA
+691 QAKKAAALGDEAA

-715 LATAQKA
+715 LATIQKA
-722 LTDAQAKQ
+722 LTDAQAEQ

-746 LQQVSNAKT
+746 LQQVANEKT

-815 DLADAQADVTT
+815 DLADAQADVAT

-921 KVVSGLT
+921 KVVSGLI

-934 VVNKIGQQINS
+934 VVNKTGQQINS

-963 QSKVAGKTYVS
+963 QAKVAGKTYVS
-974 TVVAPEKAKANAL
+974 TVVVPEKTKANAL
-987 PQTGEKESKTTLVGA
+987 PQTGNKQNSNTTLVGA

>member
-1 MKKKV
+1 MKNKV

-33 VPTGDNA
+33 VPTGDNT
-40 TSTNEVATQKSDAKT
+40 TSNEVATQKSDAKT

-68 DKAKADTQNASD
+68 DKSKADTQNTSD
-80 SLQQAKVNETTSQK
+80 SLQQAKANETTAQK
-94 AVDEQTGKVSDAQNN
+94 AVDEQANKVSEAQNN

-117 TTAQNGLTAAQENAK
+117 TTAQNELIAAQENAK
-132 NATETNIQAAKDNV
+132 NATEANIQAAKDNV

-166 VTEQAN
+166 VTEQTN
-172 KVADAQSNVDKA
+172 KVADAQKVVNDAQNNTSSAQNNVDKA
-184 QADVTT
+184 QKA
-190 AQNNVNAAQ
+190 VN
-199 KTVDDAKAA
+199 DAKSA
-208 MDPANVQA
+208 MDPANVQS

-236 TAQNNLENAKAADA
+236 KAQTNLDNAKAADA
-250 TRQTNINNTK
+250 TRQTNIDNAQ
-260 KAVNTAQANVDFST
+260 KAVDTAKSNVDFST

-283 LAGFQNLQTNAQKVV
+283 LNKYQGIKDAAQKAVDGLNDKLANV
-298 NDLVSQN
+298 NTITISDVEAYKKAFNDWYTGSRRGENWTEEDKNFLNDFMN
-305 SLPTFNFTNDQLN
+305 SNTY
-318 LTKSLVEDLNHIITT
+318 K
-333 QSYGSNAADQSKYF
+333 GNAAD
-347 SAWKDS
+347 KDVVV
-353 MTIPGDSI
+353 
-361 SDSELDNKFNSW
+361 
-373 KDTNP
+373 
-378 NDINEKID
+378 DINHLTADQIK
-386 MTNITSEQVQ
+386 

-401 TAALLNQ
+401 SADLLNQ
-408 IRQQLG
+408 VRNQLG
-414 IIEYTGTAKV
+414 LPKVIVTEGSLKLAKDVTDNYVSDNWDKFDHDVDGISRAAEENGLLSGGNFYEDAIFSSDFSEASTMDDLKSILYTGIV
-424 TVGTVDLALQVAQLS
+424 TMIGGSGDEMLHA
-439 SQKNAGWGHYIYA
+439 AG
-452 LKQATY
+452 L
-458 DHGLS
+458 
-463 SEPATDKDDY
+463 
-473 TSGINFYGESAQ
+473 
-485 SGTTNLSMT
+485 
-494 MARAKEL
+494 
-501 IANAISGMLFFDGY
+501 
-515 SDMGHTVAILGLYNI
+515 
-530 SKEYS
+530 
-535 LGDRSEVLGVSLSS
+535 LGVDFGDDISTGKEQYFSAGTS
-549 PIKEKDNDFLAD
+549 MFPIKEDQMWITKMGHFFNVSKDYIRDSA
-561 YTLHILEYDKFS
+561 KFS
-573 VDLNNRVH
+573 TTEVPGTSTEDLVTQ
-581 KLNYSAEEDAKQ
+581 LNTAK
-593 VATKMAVEIANPYN
+593 
-607 SEEHAKLLQEAQSNL
+607 AKLASATDALNKAKDADTQAQQILAKNKAELTTAQDNL
-622 TVANEKLAQA
+622 T
-632 KKANDEAQAILTKN
+632 
-646 ESLLKVANN
+646 
-655 NLAKAQNVPVQTAT
+655 KAQNVPVQTAT

-675 DIQNKLAA
+675 DAQNKLAA
-683 DTKTNEDA
+683 DTKINEDA
-691 QAKKEAALGDEAA
+691 QAKKAAALGDEAA

-715 LATAQKA
+715 LVTAQKA
-722 LTDAQAKQ
+722 LTDAQNKQ
-730 KAAENNLSAEK
+730 KEAENNLSAEK

-746 LQQVSNAKT
+746 LQQVANEKA
-755 QDVKAAQ
+755 QAVKDAQ
-762 VALDDAKNK
+762 ATLDDAKNK

-797 PVENVLVSEK
+797 PLENTLVSEN

-815 DLADAQADVTT
+815 DLADAQVAVDQ
-826 AQKNYDEK
+826 AQKNYNEK
-834 LAIQTKAQTDLDNAK
+834 LATQTKAQTDLDNAK

-934 VVNKIGQQINS
+934 VVNKTGQQINS

-987 PQTGEKESKTTLVGA
+987 PQTGEKQSKTTIVGA